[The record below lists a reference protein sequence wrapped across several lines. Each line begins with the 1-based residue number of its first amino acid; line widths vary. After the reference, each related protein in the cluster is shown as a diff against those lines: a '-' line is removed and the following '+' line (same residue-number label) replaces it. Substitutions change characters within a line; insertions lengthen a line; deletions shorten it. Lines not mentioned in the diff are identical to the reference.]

1 MKQAKTSS
9 RLLALLLSL
18 TLVIGMLPTTVFA
31 ETAWGGTGV
40 AEVKELGGDLYAEG
54 NNLVVKNGSDGDLTQ
69 IYYANTNGVT
79 VGNPINLS
87 EISSDITGDT
97 TGGFDLKNVSLSAT
111 HNGTFNNDTGA
122 FANHDVVIWMEGGTL
137 ADISAGNINAQCKSF
152 TVHMSGGTLTSVV
165 TAFNSA
171 IAAHTIYI
179 SGGRIE
185 KNQAAQ
191 HPLYL
196 SGSPSIGGE
205 DFGITVKDGET
216 FYLNGAL
223 SGASVYVVPKAD
235 FIDGTVIA
243 EGSGG
248 YQITENDI
256 SQLHLTGDYAQ
267 GKELYLEND
276 AVKIRT
282 SQPAVNQEPYEI
294 STPEQLMK
302 FAALVNGENNGAN
315 AVLTA
320 DIDMSSQSWS
330 GIASNQ
336 DYTGVF
342 DGQGHTIFNLTG
354 TEGLFANNSGTV
366 KNVRLENVSITRE
379 GGNLGAVVGVNT
391 GTVFN
396 CVSSGS
402 ITGNGSNAYS
412 IGGIIG
418 HNNGGTLSGSAS
430 SCTVDGRT
438 AGGLVGSNW
447 QDDGNYG
454 IITACI
460 YTGDAGKPVEG
471 DHNYSN
477 STNVYYKDE
486 NGVWK
491 SYPGNGEADETTLLQ
506 EVNAYIT
513 ENGGTFILSGDGT
526 TYPTSAVS
534 YLDHTENGFVTK
546 YAETY
551 TEINS
556 ENLPTTWNDG
566 WYVVDD
572 DVTID
577 SRVTV
582 NGDVNLILTDGQT
595 LTCSQGINVPHSS
608 SLTIYAQAEGSG
620 ALTAVTSSNAAIGS
634 NDWGTWGDI
643 TICGGHITAT
653 SEGQA
658 GIGGGYHSD
667 AHGNV
672 SIYGGVIET
681 SGIHGGTPHYGAS
694 DMGNILIQG
703 ATVTSNRQIG
713 AGLSLS
719 GSTSGISSCGSI
731 TIRDSIVQTQ
741 SFLGSS
747 SSSWYTGTCGD
758 ITVSNSTVLVQ
769 GAIGG
774 TDSTLHLNGNTCIV
788 AERSVLTMPE
798 SLSGV
803 LVFGTSGTAYSDTQ
817 ISDIVDLSGIS
828 LTVQPG
834 TTLTL
839 PNDAILRSLTVET
852 GAQVQA
858 ASDLTVNNAT
868 VSGAITVPGTLHNNG
883 TLTVNQDGVISCGSF
898 SNSGTMTT
906 QGQVT
911 ARTSFHNAGAVNN
924 SSTGVLNTS
933 GGINDGVMENTG
945 TWVNQGPITG
955 SGVVVSNTEISGA
968 GDQQIAPDAI
978 SYLNEDGEVAYIGA
992 NDIIYP
998 LTSQVKTWAKFD
1010 GATTWYVVT
1019 KDTQIDGGVKVTDDV
1034 NLLLMDGATLT
1045 VNGANYNGG
1054 INAANHILNI
1064 YAQSNGSGMGKL
1076 TANGG
1081 HYNWMAI
1088 GGENATVNIHGGFID
1103 VSETNSQY
1111 AGIGAGIYRNS
1122 GEITVSGG
1130 LVKTQSIGRGNTV
1143 GNQTGGLY
1151 APEDSNAI
1159 VYTNQTNIGNAA
1171 ATFHGILFLQKTGT
1185 VYGNQ
1190 ELAMDLTIEDR
1201 EVLTVPAGTTW
1212 TIPSGVTLTVKGE
1225 LIVEG
1230 TLDILGTVVHE
1241 GTIEN
1246 PGAIRVK
1253 HGGDYT
1259 GEEPTPNSVTYQ
1271 IDWDTDGDGTVDDTT
1286 YVAYGETPNHA
1297 NGSKEPTLDTAYTF
1311 TGWDSAVVA
1320 VTGTA
1325 TYTAQFSSSVR
1336 TYTVTVPSDPGYSVA
1351 YTGNTTLEYGS
1362 TFTFTVDIA
1371 HGYYK
1376 TSSFAVKANGS
1387 SLTPDTDGNY
1397 TVRVLE
1403 DTRITIEGVAQ
1414 EAALAAPAVDTHGYN
1429 SEWTANDVTLTLSAS
1444 ADSGIAYYEYSKN
1457 GGESWTKLT
1466 GESLTISESN
1476 LATDYIFR
1484 AVSNAGNTSA
1494 GSESVTVKIDKNAPS
1509 VNLTGNTGDYLQE
1522 DSIRIN
1528 LTVGLSGISKVELK
1542 KVNGAWETLSPSDDS
1557 PNTYFYTVTENGTYT
1572 FRITSRSGLTATAS
1586 ITYDKIDSVKPVVS
1600 IDSGNYTADTWTN
1613 QDVTLSV
1620 SNTAANSGT
1629 TTFQYKVDDGDWQ
1642 TYTDSIT
1649 ISEETAGTT
1658 YTFKAISASGVESDE
1673 TSITV
1678 KLDQTA
1684 PDGDIKIQ
1692 ENSVKK
1698 LLNQITFGLF
1708 FNQNVDVDITG
1719 TDALSGVAS
1728 IQFYRSDDILTQE
1741 DVAAITDWIDYS
1753 SITET
1758 AADAEKFVYYAKI
1771 TDQAGNFTVIGS
1783 NGVTFDLTA
1792 PTISGITNGSTY
1804 YTTQNVTVADA
1815 NLATVTVN
1823 GVPEDEALTL
1833 AGNVAQ
1839 TYTIVATDK
1848 AGNKTEYTVTMKPIE
1863 SLGDPIQGITTDN
1876 VTSADQTDIQSV
1888 QQAVAGVDTEN
1899 ATQAEQD
1906 ALKAIADHCA
1916 TLLDK
1921 VTEVADEMDAL
1932 TQAVNA
1938 LPDGD
1943 TITSAHK
1950 DTVNDLMTR
1959 LDTLLD
1965 GSNLTEGEKD
1975 ALEAVKAIGESLL
1988 QQIEQSAQAG
1998 TTENTDKVEDITPGN
2013 VSLEDQDD
2021 LTAAKEDL
2029 ENALDNFGDNYTEE
2043 EKAALE
2049 DKLEQINQALESI
2062 QKVEAAQDA
2071 MEALPDHVEPD
2082 DTDAAAI
2089 LEAVKEQYDALTE
2102 HEKSLVDEAL
2112 KDKLDS
2118 LLAALVDYQII
2129 EGNNSQWTVG
2139 ENQPLTIT
2147 ANGAFAKFVGIQVDG
2162 VDVDAGNYTA
2172 VSGSTIIT
2180 LKPDYLS
2187 TLSVGKHTLTVRF
2200 TDGQADGQF
2209 EILAKPETS
2218 TPDTGDNNQVTLWIT
2233 VMFVA
2238 VCGLTG
2244 TMVYTSKKKHSK

>member
-18 TLVIGMLPTTVFA
+18 TVVIGMLPTTVFA

-40 AEVKELGGDLYAEG
+40 AEVQKDPSPTADPGLCAMG
-54 NNLVVKNGSDGDLTQ
+54 NNLVVQDGSNGGLTQ
-69 IYYANTNGVT
+69 VYYADAS
-79 VGNPINLS
+79 GNIVDAPIDLS
-87 EISSDITGDT
+87 TMGLGITGDSA
-97 TGGFDLKNVSLSAT
+97 GGFDLKDIRLWAT
-111 HNGTFNNDTGA
+111 YTGRYNSDANA
-122 FANHDVVIWMEGGTL
+122 FANLDVAIWMQGGTL
-137 ADISAGNINAQCKSF
+137 SEIMTGNGSTAVCRSI
-152 TVHMSGGTLTSVV
+152 TVYMSGGTFTGENS
-165 TAFNSA
+165 TFNSA
-171 IAAHTIYI
+171 ITANATYV

-185 KNQAAQ
+185 KNLSAQ
-191 HPLYL
+191 FPRYL

-205 DFGITVKDGET
+205 GCGITVGANEK

-223 SGASVYVVPKAD
+223 NGANVYVVPKAD
-235 FIDGTVIA
+235 FADGTVMA
-243 EGSGG
+243 EGSG

-282 SQPAVNQEPYEI
+282 SQPAVEQEPYEI
-294 STPEQLMK
+294 STPEQLME
-302 FAALVNGENNGAN
+302 FAALVNGGNNGAN

-320 DIDMSSQSWS
+320 DVDMSGQSWT

-342 DGQGHTIFNLTG
+342 DGQGHTISNLTG
-354 TEGLFANNSGTV
+354 TEGLFAKNSGTV
-366 KNVRLENVSITRE
+366 KNVQLENVSITRV

-396 CVSSGS
+396 CFSSGS
-402 ITGNGSNAYS
+402 ITGTGTNAWS
-412 IGGIIG
+412 IGGLVG
-418 HNNGGTLSGSAS
+418 HNNGGILSGSAS
-430 SCTVDGRT
+430 SCTVSGKT
-438 AGGLVGSNW
+438 TGGLVGSNW
-447 QDDGNYG
+447 HDGGSGYG
-454 IITACI
+454 TITACI
-460 YTGDAGKPVEG
+460 YTGTAAKPVEG
-471 DHNYSN
+471 DNHYSN
-477 STNVYYKDE
+477 STNVYYKDK
-486 NGVWK
+486 NGNWK
-491 SYPGNGEADETTLLQ
+491 SYSGNTAADEHTMIQ
-506 EVNAYIT
+506 IVNDYIS
-513 ENGGTFILSGDGT
+513 EHGGAFFVNGDGT
-526 TYPTSAVS
+526 TYPVGAVP
-534 YLDHTENGFVTK
+534 YLEYTENGFVTE
-546 YAETY
+546 YAQTY
-551 TEINS
+551 TVIDS
-556 ENLPTTWNDG
+556 ENALTEWTSG
-566 WYVVDD
+566 WYVVDGS
-572 DVTID
+572 VTID

-582 NGDVNLILTDGQT
+582 TGDVKLILKDGAS
-595 LTCSQGINVPHSS
+595 LTVNGGFLVRTNDIFTVYAQSQGTGVLNAI
-608 SLTIYAQAEGSG
+608 
-620 ALTAVTSSNAAIGS
+620 SSNG
-634 NDWGTWGDI
+634 
-643 TICGGHITAT
+643 
-653 SEGQA
+653 A
-658 GIGGGYHSD
+658 GIGGG
-667 AHGNV
+667 G
-672 SIYGGVIET
+672 
-681 SGIHGGTPHYGAS
+681 
-694 DMGNILIQG
+694 QG
-703 ATVTSNRQIG
+703 SPG
-713 AGLSLS
+713 DD
-719 GSTSGISSCGSI
+719 CG
-731 TIRDSIVQTQ
+731 
-741 SFLGSS
+741 
-747 SSSWYTGTCGD
+747 
-758 ITVSNSTVLVQ
+758 
-769 GAIGG
+769 
-774 TDSTLHLNGNTCIV
+774 
-788 AERSVLTMPE
+788 
-798 SLSGV
+798 
-803 LVFGTSGTAYSDTQ
+803 
-817 ISDIVDLSGIS
+817 
-828 LTVQPG
+828 
-834 TTLTL
+834 
-839 PNDAILRSLTVET
+839 
-852 GAQVQA
+852 
-858 ASDLTVNNAT
+858 
-868 VSGAITVPGTLHNNG
+868 
-883 TLTVNQDGVISCGSF
+883 
-898 SNSGTMTT
+898 
-906 QGQVT
+906 
-911 ARTSFHNAGAVNN
+911 
-924 SSTGVLNTS
+924 
-933 GGINDGVMENTG
+933 
-945 TWVNQGPITG
+945 
-955 SGVVVSNTEISGA
+955 
-968 GDQQIAPDAI
+968 
-978 SYLNEDGEVAYIGA
+978 
-992 NDIIYP
+992 
-998 LTSQVKTWAKFD
+998 
-1010 GATTWYVVT
+1010 
-1019 KDTQIDGGVKVTDDV
+1019 
-1034 NLLLMDGATLT
+1034 
-1045 VNGANYNGG
+1045 
-1054 INAANHILNI
+1054 
-1064 YAQSNGSGMGKL
+1064 
-1076 TANGG
+1076 
-1081 HYNWMAI
+1081 
-1088 GGENATVNIHGGFID
+1088 TVNIHGGIITAMC
-1103 VSETNSQY
+1103 SYNG
-1111 AGIGAGIYRNS
+1111 AGIGDGLWGDAM
-1122 GEITVSGG
+1122 GEIT
-1130 LVKTQSIGRGNTV
+1130 I
-1143 GNQTGGLY
+1143 TGGVVTASGTSQEGISGILSTG
-1151 APEDSNAI
+1151 AN
-1159 VYTNQTNIGNAA
+1159 GNAVIYTDSIA
-1171 ATFHGILFLQKTGT
+1171 PGNSDSWNCILFRSDGKAGT
-1185 VYGNQ
+1185 VYGN
-1190 ELAMDLTIEDR
+1190 
-1201 EVLTVPAGTTW
+1201 
-1212 TIPSGVTLTVKGE
+1212 VTLT
-1225 LIVEG
+1225 G
-1230 TLDILGTVVHE
+1230 TLTIPEGGTLTIPAGATLQNSDNITNN
-1241 GTIEN
+1241 GTIKVN
-1246 PGAIRVK
+1246 MGGTYSGAHPSGNEVM
-1253 HGGDYT
+1253 
-1259 GEEPTPNSVTYQ
+1259 YQ

-1286 YVAYGETPNHA
+1286 YVAYGETPSHA
-1297 NGSKEPTLDTAYTF
+1297 DGSQTGDAQYSYSF
-1311 TGWDSAVVA
+1311 TGWTPTLTA

-1325 TYTAQFSSSVR
+1325 TYTAQFTQSVNS
-1336 TYTVTVPSDPGYSVA
+1336 YEVTVPTDPGYTVE
-1351 YTGNTTLEYGS
+1351 YTDNTTLEYGS

-1397 TVRVLE
+1397 TVQVLE
-1403 DTRITIEGVAQ
+1403 DTQITIEGVAQ
-1414 EAALAAPAVDTHGYN
+1414 ETALAAPAVGTHGYN
-1429 SEWTANDVTLTLSAS
+1429 SEWTANDVTLTPSAT

-1466 GESLTISESN
+1466 GESLTISESS

-1494 GSESVTVKIDKNAPS
+1494 ESESVTVKIDKNAPS

-1522 DSIRIN
+1522 DSIRIS

-1572 FRITSRSGLTATAS
+1572 FRAVSGAGIVGQEAS
-1586 ITYDKIDSVKPVVS
+1586 ITYDKIDSVQPVVA

-1620 SNTAANSGT
+1620 SNTAANLGT
-1629 TTFQYKVDDGDWQ
+1629 TTFQYKVDDSEWQ
-1642 TYTDSIT
+1642 IYTDVIT
-1649 ISEETAGTT
+1649 VSEETEGRR

-1678 KLDQTA
+1678 KLDKTA

-1692 ENSVKK
+1692 ENSVKT

-1719 TDALSGVAS
+1719 TDALSGVAT
-1728 IQFYRSDDILTQE
+1728 IQFYRSDEILTQE
-1741 DVAAITDWIDYS
+1741 DVAAITDWSDYS

-1833 AGNVAQ
+1833 AGNVEQ
-1839 TYTIVATDK
+1839 TYTIVATDQ

-1916 TLLDK
+1916 ALLDK

-1975 ALEAVKAIGESLL
+1975 ALEAVKDIVESLL

-1998 TTENTDKVEDITPGN
+1998 TTENTDKVEDITSGN

-2062 QKVEAAQDA
+2062 QKVAAAQDA

-2118 LLAALVDYQII
+2118 LLAALVDYQITA
-2129 EGNNSQWTVG
+2129 GNNSQWTVG
-2139 ENQPLTIT
+2139 EDRPITIT

-2162 VDVDAGNYTA
+2162 VNVDAGNYTA

-2238 VCGLTG
+2238 ACGLTG
-2244 TMVYTSKKKHSK
+2244 TMVYTRKKKHSK

>member
-40 AEVKELGGDLYAEG
+40 AVVQKDPSPTADPGLCAMG
-54 NNLVVKNGSDGDLTQ
+54 NNLVLQDGSNGGLTQ
-69 IYYANTNGVT
+69 VYYADASGNI
-79 VGNPINLS
+79 VGTPIDLS
-87 EISSDITGDT
+87 TMGLGITGDSA
-97 TGGFDLKNVSLSAT
+97 GGFDLKDIRLWAT
-111 HNGTFNNDTGA
+111 YTGRYNSDANA
-122 FANHDVVIWMEGGTL
+122 FADLDVVIRIEGGTFSN
-137 ADISAGNINAQCKSF
+137 IITGNVNAQANSI
-152 TVHMSGGTLTSVV
+152 TVYMSGGTLTGENI
-165 TAFNSA
+165 TFNSA
-171 IAAHTIYI
+171 IVAHTIYV
-179 SGGRIE
+179 SGGKIE
-185 KNQAAQ
+185 QNLTAQ
-191 HPLYL
+191 EPCYL

-205 DFGITVKDGET
+205 GCGITVGENEK

-223 SGASVYVVPKAD
+223 NGANVYVVPKAD
-235 FIDGTVIA
+235 FADGTVMA
-243 EGSGG
+243 EGSG

-282 SQPAVNQEPYEI
+282 SQPAVEQEPYKI
-294 STPEQLMK
+294 STPEQLME
-302 FAALVNGENNGAN
+302 FAALVNGGNNGAN

-342 DGQGHTIFNLTG
+342 DGQGHTISNLTG
-354 TEGLFANNSGTV
+354 TEGLFAKNSGTV

-396 CVSSGS
+396 CFSSGS
-402 ITGNGSNAYS
+402 ITGTGTNAWS
-412 IGGIIG
+412 IGGLVG
-418 HNNGGTLSGSAS
+418 HNNGGILSGSAS
-430 SCTVDGRT
+430 SCTVSGKT
-438 AGGLVGSNW
+438 TGGLVGSNW
-447 QDDGNYG
+447 HDGNHSHG
-454 IITACI
+454 AITACI
-460 YTGDAGKPVEG
+460 YTGIAANPVEG
-471 DHNYSN
+471 DNHYSN
-477 STNVYYKDE
+477 STNVYYKDK
-486 NGVWK
+486 NGNWK
-491 SYPGNGEADETTLLQ
+491 SYPSNTAADEHTMIQ
-506 EVNAYIT
+506 IVNDYIS
-513 ENGGTFILSGDGT
+513 ENGGAFFVNGDGT
-526 TYPTSAVS
+526 TYPVGAVP
-534 YLDHTENGFVTK
+534 YLEYTENGFVTE
-546 YAETY
+546 YAQTY
-551 TEINS
+551 TVIDSKNA
-556 ENLPTTWNDG
+556 PTKWTNG
-566 WYVVDD
+566 WYVVEGT
-572 DVTID
+572 VAID

-582 NGDVNLILTDGQT
+582 TGDVKLILKNGAN
-595 LTCSQGINVPHSS
+595 LTVNGGIDVSGTSNSFTV
-608 SLTIYAQAEGSG
+608 YAQSADESKMGG
-620 ALTAVTSSNAAIGS
+620 LTATAADETGNAGIGSSGRQTAGAITIHGGRVTATGGSRSEQEESVIPGEYEEIVYTGAGIGGGEKSACSTITINGGDVTASTKGGGWSNECNSAAIGNGGQNRLDMWYDETPVGTIVINGGS
-634 NDWGTWGDI
+634 VNATGVWWGAGIGGGDEMPIASI
-643 TICGGHITAT
+643 TINGGIVRAESDSSAGIGNGGAGDGGTITITGGTINAVSESACGIGGGYISDIEKVVITGGDITAT
-653 SEGQA
+653 SERGA
-658 GIGGGYHSD
+658 GIGSCAFQTTAQVTISGGMVTATSN
-667 AHGNV
+667 HGD
-672 SIYGGVIET
+672 
-681 SGIHGGTPHYGAS
+681 GIG
-694 DMGNILIQG
+694 MGNIF
-703 ATVTSNRQIG
+703 
-713 AGLSLS
+713 
-719 GSTSGISSCGSI
+719 
-731 TIRDSIVQTQ
+731 RDDLVDFS
-741 SFLGSS
+741 
-747 SSSWYTGTCGD
+747 TGTDGHAVIFASSIAD
-758 ITVSNSTVLVQ
+758 QTGKDSWSSLIFQ
-769 GAIGG
+769 GN
-774 TDSTLHLNGNTCIV
+774 NGKV
-788 AERSVLTMPE
+788 Y
-798 SLSGV
+798 
-803 LVFGTSGTAYSDTQ
+803 GTSYT
-817 ISDIVDLSGIS
+817 VDEA
-828 LTVQPG
+828 LTIPADKI
-834 TTLTL
+834 LTIEHG
-839 PNDAILRSLTVET
+839 D
-852 GAQVQA
+852 
-858 ASDLTVNNAT
+858 
-868 VSGAITVPGTLHNNG
+868 
-883 TLTVNQDGVISCGSF
+883 TLTV
-898 SNSGTMTT
+898 T
-906 QGQVT
+906 
-911 ARTSFHNAGAVNN
+911 
-924 SSTGVLNTS
+924 
-933 GGINDGVMENTG
+933 
-945 TWVNQGPITG
+945 
-955 SGVVVSNTEISGA
+955 
-968 GDQQIAPDAI
+968 
-978 SYLNEDGEVAYIGA
+978 
-992 NDIIYP
+992 
-998 LTSQVKTWAKFD
+998 
-1010 GATTWYVVT
+1010 
-1019 KDTQIDGGVKVTDDV
+1019 
-1034 NLLLMDGATLT
+1034 
-1045 VNGANYNGG
+1045 
-1054 INAANHILNI
+1054 
-1064 YAQSNGSGMGKL
+1064 
-1076 TANGG
+1076 
-1081 HYNWMAI
+1081 
-1088 GGENATVNIHGGFID
+1088 
-1103 VSETNSQY
+1103 
-1111 AGIGAGIYRNS
+1111 
-1122 GEITVSGG
+1122 
-1130 LVKTQSIGRGNTV
+1130 
-1143 GNQTGGLY
+1143 
-1151 APEDSNAI
+1151 
-1159 VYTNQTNIGNAA
+1159 
-1171 ATFHGILFLQKTGT
+1171 
-1185 VYGNQ
+1185 
-1190 ELAMDLTIEDR
+1190 
-1201 EVLTVPAGTTW
+1201 
-1212 TIPSGVTLTVKGE
+1212 SGVTLT
-1225 LIVEG
+1225 
-1230 TLDILGTVVHE
+1230 
-1241 GTIEN
+1241 N
-1246 PGAIRVK
+1246 NGAIHVN
-1253 HGGDYT
+1253 HGGTYS
-1259 GEEPTPNSVTYQ
+1259 GAHPSGNEVMYQ

-1286 YVAYGETPNHA
+1286 YVAYGETPSHA
-1297 NGSKEPTLDTAYTF
+1297 DGSQTGDAQYSYSF
-1311 TGWDSAVVA
+1311 TGWTPTLTA

-1325 TYTAQFSSSVR
+1325 TYTAQFTQSVNS
-1336 TYTVTVPSDPGYSVA
+1336 YEVTVPSDPGYSVA

-1397 TVRVLE
+1397 TVQVLE
-1403 DTRITIEGVAQ
+1403 DTQITIEGVAQ

-1429 SEWTANDVTLTLSAS
+1429 SQWTANDVTLTPSAT

-1466 GESLTISESN
+1466 GESLTISESS
-1476 LATDYIFR
+1476 LATNYIFR
-1484 AVSNAGNTSA
+1484 AVSNAGNSSQA
-1494 GSESVTVKIDKNAPS
+1494 SSPVTVKIDKDSLS
-1509 VNLTGNTGDYLQE
+1509 VTLTGNTQDYLQT
-1522 DSIRIN
+1522 DTLKILVNI
-1528 LTVGLSGISKVELK
+1528 GLSGYSRLEVKTGNGSWTAVEL
-1542 KVNGAWETLSPSDDS
+1542 PSEFTNPMD
-1557 PNTYFYTVTENGTYT
+1557 YTITENGTYT
-1572 FRITSRSGLTATAS
+1572 FRAVSGAGIVGQEAS
-1586 ITYDKIDSVKPVVS
+1586 ITYDKIDSVQPVVA

-1620 SNTAANSGT
+1620 SNTAANLGT
-1629 TTFQYKVDDGDWQ
+1629 TTFQYKVDDGEWQ
-1642 TYTDSIT
+1642 IYTDVIT
-1649 ISEETAGTT
+1649 VSEETEGRR

-1678 KLDQTA
+1678 KLDKTA

-1692 ENSVKK
+1692 ENSVKT

-1719 TDALSGVAS
+1719 TDALSGVAT
-1728 IQFYRSDDILTQE
+1728 IQFYRSDEILTQE
-1741 DVAAITDWIDYS
+1741 DVAAITDWSDYS

-1823 GVPEDEALTL
+1823 GVAEDETLTL
-1833 AGNVAQ
+1833 AGNVEQ
-1839 TYTIVATDK
+1839 TYTIVATDT

-1863 SLGDPIQGITTDN
+1863 SLGNPIQGITTDN
-1876 VTSADQTDIQSV
+1876 VTSADQADIQSV

-1916 TLLDK
+1916 ALLDK

-1998 TTENTDKVEDITPGN
+1998 TTENTDKVEDITSGN

-2118 LLAALVDYQII
+2118 LLAALVDYQITA
-2129 EGNNSQWTVG
+2129 GNNSQWTVG
-2139 ENQPLTIT
+2139 ENRPITIT

>member
-40 AEVKELGGDLYAEG
+40 AEVKELDGDLYAEG
-54 NNLVVKNGSDGDLTQ
+54 NNLVLKDGNDGNHTQVCYTNANGE
-69 IYYANTNGVT
+69 T
-79 VGNPINLS
+79 VGGAIDLS
-87 EISSDITGDT
+87 TISSEITGDT
-97 TGGFDLKNVSLSAT
+97 TNGFDLKNVSLSAT

-205 DFGITVKDGET
+205 GCGITVGANEK

-223 SGASVYVVPKAD
+223 SGADVYVVPKAD
-235 FIDGTVIA
+235 FADGTVMA
-243 EGSGG
+243 EGSD
-248 YQITENDI
+248 YSITEDDI

-282 SQPAVNQEPYEI
+282 SQPAVEQEPYEI

-302 FAALVNGENNGAN
+302 FAALVNGGNNGAN

-320 DIDMSSQSWS
+320 DIDMSGQSWT

-342 DGQGHTIFNLTG
+342 DGQGHTISNLTG
-354 TEGLFANNSGTV
+354 TEGLFAKNSGTV

-396 CVSSGS
+396 CFSSGS
-402 ITGNGSNAYS
+402 ITGTGTNAYS
-412 IGGIIG
+412 IGGLVG
-418 HNNGGTLSGSAS
+418 HNNGGILSGSAS
-430 SCTVDGRT
+430 SCTVFGKT
-438 AGGLVGSNW
+438 TGGLVGSNW
-447 QDDGNYG
+447 HSGNHSYG
-454 IITACI
+454 AITACI
-460 YTGDAGKPVEG
+460 YTGIAANPVEG
-471 DHNYSN
+471 DRNYSN
-477 STNVYYKDE
+477 STNVYYKDK
-486 NGVWK
+486 NGNWK
-491 SYPGNGEADETTLLQ
+491 SYSGNTAADEHTMIQ
-506 EVNAYIT
+506 IVNDYIS
-513 ENGGTFILSGDGT
+513 ENEGAFFVNGDGT
-526 TYPTSAVS
+526 TYPIDAVP
-534 YLDHTENGFVTK
+534 YLEYTENGFVTE
-546 YAETY
+546 YAQTY
-551 TEINS
+551 TVIDSKNA
-556 ENLPTTWNDG
+556 PTKWTSG
-566 WYVVDD
+566 WYVVDGS
-572 DVTID
+572 VTIG

-582 NGDVNLILTDGQT
+582 TGDVKLILKDGAS
-595 LTCSQGINVPHSS
+595 LTVNGGFLVRTNDIFTVYAQSQGTGVLNAI
-608 SLTIYAQAEGSG
+608 
-620 ALTAVTSSNAAIGS
+620 SSNG
-634 NDWGTWGDI
+634 
-643 TICGGHITAT
+643 
-653 SEGQA
+653 A
-658 GIGGGYHSD
+658 GIGGG
-667 AHGNV
+667 G
-672 SIYGGVIET
+672 
-681 SGIHGGTPHYGAS
+681 
-694 DMGNILIQG
+694 QG
-703 ATVTSNRQIG
+703 SPG
-713 AGLSLS
+713 DD
-719 GSTSGISSCGSI
+719 CG
-731 TIRDSIVQTQ
+731 
-741 SFLGSS
+741 
-747 SSSWYTGTCGD
+747 
-758 ITVSNSTVLVQ
+758 
-769 GAIGG
+769 
-774 TDSTLHLNGNTCIV
+774 
-788 AERSVLTMPE
+788 
-798 SLSGV
+798 
-803 LVFGTSGTAYSDTQ
+803 
-817 ISDIVDLSGIS
+817 
-828 LTVQPG
+828 
-834 TTLTL
+834 
-839 PNDAILRSLTVET
+839 
-852 GAQVQA
+852 
-858 ASDLTVNNAT
+858 
-868 VSGAITVPGTLHNNG
+868 
-883 TLTVNQDGVISCGSF
+883 
-898 SNSGTMTT
+898 
-906 QGQVT
+906 
-911 ARTSFHNAGAVNN
+911 
-924 SSTGVLNTS
+924 
-933 GGINDGVMENTG
+933 
-945 TWVNQGPITG
+945 
-955 SGVVVSNTEISGA
+955 
-968 GDQQIAPDAI
+968 
-978 SYLNEDGEVAYIGA
+978 
-992 NDIIYP
+992 
-998 LTSQVKTWAKFD
+998 
-1010 GATTWYVVT
+1010 
-1019 KDTQIDGGVKVTDDV
+1019 
-1034 NLLLMDGATLT
+1034 
-1045 VNGANYNGG
+1045 
-1054 INAANHILNI
+1054 
-1064 YAQSNGSGMGKL
+1064 
-1076 TANGG
+1076 
-1081 HYNWMAI
+1081 
-1088 GGENATVNIHGGFID
+1088 TVNIHGGIITAMC
-1103 VSETNSQY
+1103 SYNG
-1111 AGIGAGIYRNS
+1111 AGIGDGLWGDAM
-1122 GEITVSGG
+1122 GEIT
-1130 LVKTQSIGRGNTV
+1130 I
-1143 GNQTGGLY
+1143 TGGVVTASGTSQEGISGILSTG
-1151 APEDSNAI
+1151 AN
-1159 VYTNQTNIGNAA
+1159 GNAVIYTDSIA
-1171 ATFHGILFLQKTGT
+1171 PGNSDSWNCILFRSDGKAGT
-1185 VYGNQ
+1185 VYGN
-1190 ELAMDLTIEDR
+1190 
-1201 EVLTVPAGTTW
+1201 
-1212 TIPSGVTLTVKGE
+1212 VTLT
-1225 LIVEG
+1225 G
-1230 TLDILGTVVHE
+1230 TLTIPEGGTLTIPAGATLQNSGNITNN
-1241 GTIEN
+1241 GTIKVN
-1246 PGAIRVK
+1246 MGGTYSGAHPSGNEVM
-1253 HGGDYT
+1253 
-1259 GEEPTPNSVTYQ
+1259 YQ

-1286 YVAYGETPNHA
+1286 YVAYGETPSHA
-1297 NGSKEPTLDTAYTF
+1297 DGSQTGDAQYSYSF
-1311 TGWDSAVVA
+1311 TGWTPTLTA

-1325 TYTAQFSSSVR
+1325 TYTAQFTQSVNS
-1336 TYTVTVPSDPGYSVA
+1336 YEVTVPSDPGYSVA

-1397 TVRVLE
+1397 TVQVLE
-1403 DTRITIEGVAQ
+1403 DTQITIEGVAQ
-1414 EAALAAPAVDTHGYN
+1414 ETALAAPAVDTHGYN
-1429 SEWTANDVTLTLSAS
+1429 SQWTADDVTLTPSAT

-1466 GESLTISESN
+1466 GESLTISESS
-1476 LATDYIFR
+1476 LATNYIFR

-1494 GSESVTVKIDKNAPS
+1494 ESESVTVKIDKNAPS

-1522 DSIRIN
+1522 DSIRIS
-1528 LTVGLSGISKVELK
+1528 LTVGLSGISQVELK
-1542 KVNGAWETLSPSDDS
+1542 KDNGAWETLSPSDDS

-1586 ITYDKIDSVKPVVS
+1586 ITYDKIDSVKPVVA

-1620 SNTAANSGT
+1620 SNTAANLGT
-1629 TTFQYKVDDGDWQ
+1629 TTFQYKVDDSEWQ
-1642 TYTDSIT
+1642 IYTDVIT
-1649 ISEETAGTT
+1649 VSEETEGRR

-1678 KLDQTA
+1678 KLDKTA

-1692 ENSVKK
+1692 ENSVKT

-1719 TDALSGVAS
+1719 TDALSGVAT
-1728 IQFYRSDDILTQE
+1728 IQFYRSDEILTQE
-1741 DVAAITDWIDYS
+1741 DVAAITDWSDYS
-1753 SITET
+1753 PITET

-1833 AGNVAQ
+1833 AGNVEQ
-1839 TYTIVATDK
+1839 TYTIVATDQ

-1876 VTSADQTDIQSV
+1876 VTSADQADIQAV

-1998 TTENTDKVEDITPGN
+1998 TTENTDKVEDITSGN

-2118 LLAALVDYQII
+2118 LLAALVDYQITA
-2129 EGNNSQWTVG
+2129 GNNSQWTVG
-2139 ENQPLTIT
+2139 EDRPITIT

-2209 EILAKPETS
+2209 EILAKPEIS

-2233 VMFVA
+2233 VMFVT

>member
-1 MKQAKTSS
+1 MKQAKMSS

-40 AEVKELGGDLYAEG
+40 AEVQKDPSPTADPGLCAMG
-54 NNLVVKNGSDGDLTQ
+54 NNLVLQDGSNGGLTQ
-69 IYYANTNGVT
+69 VYYADASGNI
-79 VGNPINLS
+79 VGAPIDLS
-87 EISSDITGDT
+87 TMGLGITGDSA
-97 TGGFDLKNVSLSAT
+97 GGFDLKDIRLWAT
-111 HNGTFNNDTGA
+111 YTGRYNQDENA
-122 FANHDVVIWMEGGTL
+122 FANLEVVIWMQGGTFSN
-137 ADISAGNINAQCKSF
+137 IITGNVNAQANSI
-152 TVHMSGGTLTSVV
+152 TVYMSGGTLTGENI
-165 TAFNSA
+165 TFNSA
-171 IAAHTIYI
+171 IVAHTIYV
-179 SGGRIE
+179 SGGKIE
-185 KNQAAQ
+185 QNLTAQ
-191 HPLYL
+191 EPCYL

-205 DFGITVKDGET
+205 GCGITVGANEK

-223 SGASVYVVPKAD
+223 NGANVYVVPKAD
-235 FIDGTVIA
+235 FADGTVMA
-243 EGSGG
+243 EGSG

-267 GKELYLEND
+267 GKELYLEDNQVKLRTAQS
-276 AVKIRT
+276 AVE
-282 SQPAVNQEPYEI
+282 QEPYEI
-294 STPEQLMK
+294 STPEQLME
-302 FAALVNGENNGAN
+302 FAALVNGGNNGAN

-342 DGQGHTIFNLTG
+342 DGQGHTISNLTG
-354 TEGLFANNSGTV
+354 TEGLFAKNSGTV
-366 KNVRLENVSITRE
+366 KNVQLENVSITRE

-396 CVSSGS
+396 CFSSGS
-402 ITGNGSNAYS
+402 ITGTGTNAYS
-412 IGGIIG
+412 IGGLVG
-418 HNNGGTLSGSAS
+418 HNNGGILSGSAS
-430 SCTVDGRT
+430 SCTVSGKT
-438 AGGLVGSNW
+438 TGGLVGSNW
-447 QDDGNYG
+447 HDGGSGYG
-454 IITACI
+454 TITACI
-460 YTGDAGKPVEG
+460 YTGTAANPVEG
-471 DHNYSN
+471 DRNYSN
-477 STNVYYKDE
+477 STKVYYKDK
-486 NGVWK
+486 NGNWK
-491 SYPGNGEADETTLLQ
+491 SYPSNTAADKNVLIQ
-506 EVNAYIT
+506 IVNDYIA
-513 ENGGTFILSGDGT
+513 ENGGAFFVNGDGT
-526 TYPTSAVS
+526 TYPIDAVP
-534 YLDHTENGFVTK
+534 YLEYTENGFVTE
-546 YAETY
+546 YAQTY
-551 TEINS
+551 TVIDS
-556 ENLPTTWNDG
+556 ENAPTEWTNG
-566 WYVVDD
+566 WYVVEGT
-572 DVTID
+572 VAID

-582 NGDVNLILTDGQT
+582 TGDVKLILKDGSNLTVNGGIDVSGTSNSFTVYAQSTEESKMGGLTATAADETGNAGIGSSGGQT
-595 LTCSQGINVPHSS
+595 
-608 SLTIYAQAEGSG
+608 AG
-620 ALTAVTSSNAAIGS
+620 A
-634 NDWGTWGDI
+634 I
-643 TICGGHITAT
+643 TIHGGKVTAAGGSR
-653 SEGQA
+653 SEQEPANPPADPFPIDKVYTGA
-658 GIGGGYHSD
+658 GIGGGEKS
-667 AHGNV
+667 ACSTITIN
-672 SIYGGVIET
+672 GGVITTNPGRGTDFREGN
-681 SGIHGGTPHYGAS
+681 SAAIGNGGQNSWDRDYDVTTVGTIVINGGS
-694 DMGNILIQG
+694 VN
-703 ATVTSNRQIG
+703 ATGVRWG
-713 AGLSLS
+713 AGI
-719 GSTSGISSCGSI
+719 GGGDDMPIASI
-731 TIRDSIVQTQ
+731 TINGGIVRAESDRSAGIGNGGAGDGGTITITGGTINAV
-741 SFLGSS
+741 SEFACGIGGG
-747 SSSWYTGTCGD
+747 YTSDIEKVVITGGD
-758 ITVSNSTVLVQ
+758 ITATSDRGAGIGSCAYQTTAQVTISGGMVTATSNTGDGIGMGATFRDDLVDFST
-769 GAIGG
+769 G
-774 TDSTLHLNGNTCIV
+774 TDGHAVIFASSIADQTGKDSWSSLIFQGNNGKV
-788 AERSVLTMPE
+788 Y
-798 SLSGV
+798 
-803 LVFGTSGTAYSDTQ
+803 GTSYT
-817 ISDIVDLSGIS
+817 VDEA
-828 LTVQPG
+828 LTIPADKI
-834 TTLTL
+834 LTIEHG
-839 PNDAILRSLTVET
+839 D
-852 GAQVQA
+852 
-858 ASDLTVNNAT
+858 
-868 VSGAITVPGTLHNNG
+868 
-883 TLTVNQDGVISCGSF
+883 TLTV
-898 SNSGTMTT
+898 T
-906 QGQVT
+906 
-911 ARTSFHNAGAVNN
+911 
-924 SSTGVLNTS
+924 
-933 GGINDGVMENTG
+933 
-945 TWVNQGPITG
+945 
-955 SGVVVSNTEISGA
+955 
-968 GDQQIAPDAI
+968 
-978 SYLNEDGEVAYIGA
+978 
-992 NDIIYP
+992 
-998 LTSQVKTWAKFD
+998 
-1010 GATTWYVVT
+1010 
-1019 KDTQIDGGVKVTDDV
+1019 
-1034 NLLLMDGATLT
+1034 
-1045 VNGANYNGG
+1045 
-1054 INAANHILNI
+1054 
-1064 YAQSNGSGMGKL
+1064 
-1076 TANGG
+1076 
-1081 HYNWMAI
+1081 
-1088 GGENATVNIHGGFID
+1088 
-1103 VSETNSQY
+1103 
-1111 AGIGAGIYRNS
+1111 
-1122 GEITVSGG
+1122 
-1130 LVKTQSIGRGNTV
+1130 
-1143 GNQTGGLY
+1143 
-1151 APEDSNAI
+1151 
-1159 VYTNQTNIGNAA
+1159 
-1171 ATFHGILFLQKTGT
+1171 
-1185 VYGNQ
+1185 
-1190 ELAMDLTIEDR
+1190 
-1201 EVLTVPAGTTW
+1201 
-1212 TIPSGVTLTVKGE
+1212 SGVTLT
-1225 LIVEG
+1225 
-1230 TLDILGTVVHE
+1230 
-1241 GTIEN
+1241 N
-1246 PGAIRVK
+1246 NGAIHVN
-1253 HGGDYT
+1253 HGGTYS
-1259 GEEPTPNSVTYQ
+1259 GAHPSGNEVMYQ

-1286 YVAYGETPNHA
+1286 YVACGEIPSHA
-1297 NGSKEPTLDTAYTF
+1297 DGSQTGDAQYSYSF
-1311 TGWDSAVVA
+1311 TGWTPTLTA

-1325 TYTAQFSSSVR
+1325 TYTAQFTQSVNS
-1336 TYTVTVPSDPGYSVA
+1336 YEVTVPSDPGYSVA

-1397 TVRVLE
+1397 TVQVLE
-1403 DTRITIEGVAQ
+1403 DTQITIEGVAQ

-1429 SEWTANDVTLTLSAS
+1429 SEWTANDVTLTPSAT

-1494 GSESVTVKIDKNAPS
+1494 ESESVTVKIDKNAPS

-1620 SNTAANSGT
+1620 SNTAANLGT
-1629 TTFQYKVDDGDWQ
+1629 TTFQYKVDDGEWQ
-1642 TYTDSIT
+1642 IYTDVIT
-1649 ISEETAGTT
+1649 VSEETEGTR

-1692 ENSVKK
+1692 ENSVKT

-1708 FNQNVDVDITG
+1708 LNQNVDVDITG
-1719 TDALSGVAS
+1719 TDALSGVAT

-1771 TDQAGNFTVIGS
+1771 TDQAGNATVIGS

-1833 AGNVAQ
+1833 AGNVEQ

-1848 AGNKTEYTVTMKPIE
+1848 AGNSTTLTVTMKPIE

-1998 TTENTDKVEDITPGN
+1998 TTENTDKVEDITSGN

-2129 EGNNSQWTVG
+2129 EGNNSRWTVG

-2147 ANGAFAKFVGIQVDG
+2147 ANGAFANFVGIQVDG

-2218 TPDTGDNNQVTLWIT
+2218 TPDTGDNNQVTIWIT

>member
-97 TGGFDLKNVSLSAT
+97 TGGFDLKNVGLSAT

-122 FANHDVVIWMEGGTL
+122 FANLDVVIWMEGGTL
-137 ADISAGNINAQCKSF
+137 ADIAAGNINAQCKSF

-205 DFGITVKDGET
+205 GCGITVGANEK

-223 SGASVYVVPKAD
+223 NGADVYVVPKAD
-235 FIDGTVIA
+235 FADGTVMA
-243 EGSGG
+243 EGSD
-248 YQITENDI
+248 YSITKDDI
-256 SQLHLTGDYAQ
+256 SQLHLIGDYAQ

-396 CVSSGS
+396 CFSSGS
-402 ITGNGSNAYS
+402 ITGTGTNAWS
-412 IGGIIG
+412 IGGLVG
-418 HNNGGTLSGSAS
+418 HNNGGILSGSAS
-430 SCTVDGRT
+430 SCTVSGVT
-438 AGGLVGSNW
+438 TGGLVGSNW
-447 QDDGNYG
+447 HSGSHNYG
-454 IITACI
+454 AITACI
-460 YTGDAGKPVEG
+460 YTGIAANPVEG
-471 DHNYSN
+471 DGHYSN

-566 WYVVDD
+566 WYVVGGI
-572 DVTID
+572 VEID

-582 NGDVNLILTDGQT
+582 TGDVKLILKGGADLTVNGGIDVSGTSNSFTVYAQSTDE
-595 LTCSQGINVPHSS
+595 SQMG
-608 SLTIYAQAEGSG
+608 SLTA
-620 ALTAVTSSNAAIGS
+620 TAADGTGNAGIGS
-634 NDWGTWGDI
+634 SGRQTAGAI
-643 TICGGHITAT
+643 TVNGGRVTAT
-653 SEGQA
+653 GGSRSEQKESVIPGEYEEIVYTGA
-658 GIGGGYHSD
+658 GIGGGEKSACSMITINGGIVTANPGQGSD
-667 AHGNV
+667 FAKKSNSAAIGN
-672 SIYGGVIET
+672 GGQNRMDMWYEVTTVGTIVIN
-681 SGIHGGTPHYGAS
+681 GGS
-694 DMGNILIQG
+694 VN
-703 ATVTSNRQIG
+703 ATGVWWG
-713 AGLSLS
+713 AGI
-719 GSTSGISSCGSI
+719 GGGDDMPIASI
-731 TIRDSIVQTQ
+731 TINGGIVRAESDDSAGIGNGGAGDGGTITI
-741 SFLGSS
+741 
-747 SSSWYTGTCGD
+747 TGGTINAVSESACGIGGGYVSDIEQVVITGGD
-758 ITVSNSTVLVQ
+758 ITATSDRGAGIGSCAYQTTAEVTISGGIVTATSNKGDGIGM
-769 GAIGG
+769 GAIFRNDLVDFSTG
-774 TDSTLHLNGNTCIV
+774 TDGHAVIFASSIADQTGKDSWSSLIFQGNNGKV
-788 AERSVLTMPE
+788 Y
-798 SLSGV
+798 
-803 LVFGTSGTAYSDTQ
+803 GTSYT
-817 ISDIVDLSGIS
+817 VDEA
-828 LTVQPG
+828 LTIPADKI
-834 TTLTL
+834 LTIEHG
-839 PNDAILRSLTVET
+839 D
-852 GAQVQA
+852 
-858 ASDLTVNNAT
+858 
-868 VSGAITVPGTLHNNG
+868 
-883 TLTVNQDGVISCGSF
+883 TLTV
-898 SNSGTMTT
+898 T
-906 QGQVT
+906 
-911 ARTSFHNAGAVNN
+911 
-924 SSTGVLNTS
+924 
-933 GGINDGVMENTG
+933 
-945 TWVNQGPITG
+945 
-955 SGVVVSNTEISGA
+955 
-968 GDQQIAPDAI
+968 
-978 SYLNEDGEVAYIGA
+978 
-992 NDIIYP
+992 
-998 LTSQVKTWAKFD
+998 
-1010 GATTWYVVT
+1010 
-1019 KDTQIDGGVKVTDDV
+1019 
-1034 NLLLMDGATLT
+1034 
-1045 VNGANYNGG
+1045 
-1054 INAANHILNI
+1054 
-1064 YAQSNGSGMGKL
+1064 
-1076 TANGG
+1076 
-1081 HYNWMAI
+1081 
-1088 GGENATVNIHGGFID
+1088 
-1103 VSETNSQY
+1103 
-1111 AGIGAGIYRNS
+1111 
-1122 GEITVSGG
+1122 
-1130 LVKTQSIGRGNTV
+1130 
-1143 GNQTGGLY
+1143 
-1151 APEDSNAI
+1151 
-1159 VYTNQTNIGNAA
+1159 
-1171 ATFHGILFLQKTGT
+1171 
-1185 VYGNQ
+1185 
-1190 ELAMDLTIEDR
+1190 
-1201 EVLTVPAGTTW
+1201 
-1212 TIPSGVTLTVKGE
+1212 SGVTLT
-1225 LIVEG
+1225 
-1230 TLDILGTVVHE
+1230 
-1241 GTIEN
+1241 N
-1246 PGAIRVK
+1246 NGAIHVD
-1253 HGGDYT
+1253 HGGTYS
-1259 GEEPTPNSVTYQ
+1259 GAHPSGNEVMYQ

-1286 YVAYGETPNHA
+1286 YVAYGKTPSHA
-1297 NGSKEPTLDTAYTF
+1297 DGSQTGDAQYSYSF
-1311 TGWDSAVVA
+1311 TGWTPTLTA

-1325 TYTAQFSSSVR
+1325 TYTAQFTQSVNS
-1336 TYTVTVPSDPGYSVA
+1336 YEVTVPSDPGYSVA

-1397 TVRVLE
+1397 TVQVLK
-1403 DTRITIEGVAQ
+1403 DTQITIEGVAQ

-1494 GSESVTVKIDKNAPS
+1494 ESESVTVKIDKDPVS
-1509 VNLTGNTGDYLQE
+1509 ITLTGNTQDYLQTDTLE
-1522 DSIRIN
+1522 ILVNI
-1528 LTVGLSGISKVELK
+1528 GLSGYSRLEIKNEDGTWTPIEPSGGFVNPVEY
-1542 KVNGAWETLSPSDDS
+1542 PI
-1557 PNTYFYTVTENGTYT
+1557 TENGTYT
-1572 FRITSRSGLTATAS
+1572 FRAISGAGVVGAEQS
-1586 ITYDKIDSVKPVVS
+1586 ITYTNIDSVKPVVA
-1600 IDSGNYTADTWTN
+1600 IDSGSYVSDTWSK
-1613 QDVTLSV
+1613 DHVTLSV

-1678 KLDQTA
+1678 KLDKTA

-1692 ENSVKK
+1692 ENSVKT

>member
-9 RLLALLLSL
+9 RLLAMLLSL

-40 AEVKELGGDLYAEG
+40 AEVQKDPSPTADPGLCAMG
-54 NNLVVKNGSDGDLTQ
+54 NNLVLQDGSNSGLTQ
-69 IYYANTNGVT
+69 VYYADASGNI
-79 VGNPINLS
+79 VGAPIDLS
-87 EISSDITGDT
+87 TMGLGITGDSA
-97 TGGFDLKNVSLSAT
+97 GGFDLKDIRLWAT
-111 HNGTFNNDTGA
+111 YTGRYNQDENA
-122 FANHDVVIWMEGGTL
+122 FANLEVVIWMQGGTFSN
-137 ADISAGNINAQCKSF
+137 IITGNVNAQANSI
-152 TVHMSGGTLTSVV
+152 TVYMSGGTLTGENI
-165 TAFNSA
+165 TFNSA
-171 IAAHTIYI
+171 IVAHTIYV
-179 SGGRIE
+179 SGGKIE
-185 KNQAAQ
+185 QNLTAQ
-191 HPLYL
+191 EPCYL

-205 DFGITVKDGET
+205 GCGITVGANEK

-223 SGASVYVVPKAD
+223 NGANVYVVPKAD
-235 FIDGTVIA
+235 FADGTVMA
-243 EGSGG
+243 EGSG

-282 SQPAVNQEPYEI
+282 SQPAVEQEPYEI
-294 STPEQLMK
+294 STPEQLME

-320 DIDMSSQSWS
+320 DIDMSSQSWR

-366 KNVRLENVSITRE
+366 KNVRLENVSITRK
-379 GGNLGAVVGVNT
+379 GGNLGAVAGVNT

-402 ITGNGSNAYS
+402 ITGTGTNAWS
-412 IGGIIG
+412 IGGLVG
-418 HNNGGTLSGSAS
+418 HNNGGILSGSAS
-430 SCTVDGRT
+430 SCTVFGKT
-438 AGGLVGSNW
+438 TGGLVGSNW
-447 QDDGNYG
+447 HSDNHSHGA
-454 IITACI
+454 ITACI
-460 YTGDAGKPVEG
+460 YTGIAANPVEG
-471 DHNYSN
+471 DRNYSN
-477 STNVYYKDE
+477 STNVYYKDK
-486 NGVWK
+486 NGNWK
-491 SYPGNGEADETTLLQ
+491 SYPSDAAADEHTMIQ
-506 EVNAYIT
+506 IVNGYIS
-513 ENGGTFILSGDGT
+513 ENGGAFFVNGDGT
-526 TYPTSAVS
+526 TYPVGAVS
-534 YLDHTENGFVTK
+534 YLEYTENGFVTE
-546 YAETY
+546 YAQTY
-551 TEINS
+551 TVIDS
-556 ENLPTTWNDG
+556 ENALTEWTNG
-566 WYVVDD
+566 WYVVEGT
-572 DVTID
+572 VAID

-582 NGDVNLILTDGQT
+582 TGDVKLILKNGAN
-595 LTCSQGINVPHSS
+595 LTVNGGIDVSGTSNSFTVYAQSADESQMG
-608 SLTIYAQAEGSG
+608 SLTA
-620 ALTAVTSSNAAIGS
+620 TAADETGNAGIGS
-634 NDWGTWGDI
+634 SGRQTAGAI
-643 TICGGHITAT
+643 TVNGGRVTAT
-653 SEGQA
+653 GGSRSEQEESVIPGEYVEIVYTGA
-658 GIGGGYHSD
+658 GIGGGEKSACSTITINGGDVTASTKGGGFWSD
-667 AHGNV
+667 KCNSAAIGN
-672 SIYGGVIET
+672 GGQNRLDWDYDVTTVGTIVIN
-681 SGIHGGTPHYGAS
+681 GGS
-694 DMGNILIQG
+694 VN
-703 ATVTSNRQIG
+703 ATGMWWG
-713 AGLSLS
+713 AGI
-719 GSTSGISSCGSI
+719 GGGDEMPIASI
-731 TIRDSIVQTQ
+731 TINGGIVRAESDRSAGIGNGGAGDGGTITI
-741 SFLGSS
+741 
-747 SSSWYTGTCGD
+747 TGGTVNAASEFACGIGGGYISDIEHVTITGGD
-758 ITVSNSTVLVQ
+758 ITATSDSGAGIGSCAYQTTAQVTISGGMVTATSNHGDGIGMGDIFRDHLVDFST
-769 GAIGG
+769 G
-774 TDSTLHLNGNTCIV
+774 TDGHAVIFASSIADQAGKDSWSSLIFQGNNGKV
-788 AERSVLTMPE
+788 Y
-798 SLSGV
+798 
-803 LVFGTSGTAYSDTQ
+803 GTSYT
-817 ISDIVDLSGIS
+817 VDEA
-828 LTVQPG
+828 LTIPADKI
-834 TTLTL
+834 LTIEHG
-839 PNDAILRSLTVET
+839 D
-852 GAQVQA
+852 
-858 ASDLTVNNAT
+858 
-868 VSGAITVPGTLHNNG
+868 
-883 TLTVNQDGVISCGSF
+883 TLTV
-898 SNSGTMTT
+898 T
-906 QGQVT
+906 
-911 ARTSFHNAGAVNN
+911 
-924 SSTGVLNTS
+924 
-933 GGINDGVMENTG
+933 
-945 TWVNQGPITG
+945 
-955 SGVVVSNTEISGA
+955 
-968 GDQQIAPDAI
+968 
-978 SYLNEDGEVAYIGA
+978 
-992 NDIIYP
+992 
-998 LTSQVKTWAKFD
+998 
-1010 GATTWYVVT
+1010 
-1019 KDTQIDGGVKVTDDV
+1019 
-1034 NLLLMDGATLT
+1034 
-1045 VNGANYNGG
+1045 
-1054 INAANHILNI
+1054 
-1064 YAQSNGSGMGKL
+1064 
-1076 TANGG
+1076 
-1081 HYNWMAI
+1081 
-1088 GGENATVNIHGGFID
+1088 
-1103 VSETNSQY
+1103 
-1111 AGIGAGIYRNS
+1111 
-1122 GEITVSGG
+1122 
-1130 LVKTQSIGRGNTV
+1130 
-1143 GNQTGGLY
+1143 
-1151 APEDSNAI
+1151 
-1159 VYTNQTNIGNAA
+1159 
-1171 ATFHGILFLQKTGT
+1171 
-1185 VYGNQ
+1185 
-1190 ELAMDLTIEDR
+1190 
-1201 EVLTVPAGTTW
+1201 
-1212 TIPSGVTLTVKGE
+1212 SGVTLT
-1225 LIVEG
+1225 
-1230 TLDILGTVVHE
+1230 
-1241 GTIEN
+1241 N
-1246 PGAIRVK
+1246 NGAIHVN
-1253 HGGDYT
+1253 HGGTYS
-1259 GEEPTPNSVTYQ
+1259 GAHPSGNEVMYQ

-1397 TVRVLE
+1397 TVQVLK
-1403 DTRITIEGVAQ
+1403 DTQITIEGVAQ

-1494 GSESVTVKIDKNAPS
+1494 ESESVTVKIDKDPVS
-1509 VNLTGNTGDYLQE
+1509 ITLTGNTQDYLQTDTLE
-1522 DSIRIN
+1522 ILVNI
-1528 LTVGLSGISKVELK
+1528 GLSGYSRLEIKNEDGTWTAIEPSGGFVNPVEY
-1542 KVNGAWETLSPSDDS
+1542 PI
-1557 PNTYFYTVTENGTYT
+1557 TENGTYT
-1572 FRITSRSGLTATAS
+1572 FRAISGAGVVGAEQS
-1586 ITYDKIDSVKPVVS
+1586 ITYTNIDSVKPVVA
-1600 IDSGNYTADTWTN
+1600 IDSGSYVSDTWSK
-1613 QDVTLSV
+1613 DHVTLSV

-1708 FNQNVDVDITG
+1708 FNENVDVDITG

>member
-1 MKQAKTSS
+1 MILPKTSS
-9 RLLALLLSL
+9 RSLALLLSL
-18 TLVIGMLPTTVFA
+18 ILMIGMLPTTVFA

-40 AEVKELGGDLYAEG
+40 AEVQKDPSPTADPGLCAMG
-54 NNLVVKNGSDGDLTQ
+54 NNLVLQDGSNGGLTQ
-69 IYYANTNGVT
+69 VYYADASGNIVGV
-79 VGNPINLS
+79 PIDLS
-87 EISSDITGDT
+87 TMGLGITGDSA
-97 TGGFDLKNVSLSAT
+97 GGFDLKDIRLWAT
-111 HNGTFNNDTGA
+111 YTGKYNQDENA
-122 FANHDVVIWMEGGTL
+122 FANLEVVIWMQGGTFSN
-137 ADISAGNINAQCKSF
+137 IITGNVNAQANSI
-152 TVHMSGGTLTSVV
+152 TVYMSGGTLTGENI
-165 TAFNSA
+165 TFNSA
-171 IAAHTIYI
+171 IVAHTIYV
-179 SGGRIE
+179 SGGKIE
-185 KNQAAQ
+185 QNLTAQ
-191 HPLYL
+191 EPCYL

-205 DFGITVKDGET
+205 GCGITVGANEK

-223 SGASVYVVPKAD
+223 NGANVYVVPKAD
-235 FIDGTVIA
+235 FADGTVMA
-243 EGSGG
+243 EGSG

-282 SQPAVNQEPYEI
+282 SQPAVEQEPYEI
-294 STPEQLMK
+294 STPEQLME

-320 DIDMSSQSWS
+320 DIDMSGQSWT

-354 TEGLFANNSGTV
+354 TEGLFAKNSGTV

-396 CVSSGS
+396 CFSSGS
-402 ITGNGSNAYS
+402 ITGTGTNAYS
-412 IGGIIG
+412 IGGLVG
-418 HNNGGTLSGSAS
+418 HNNGGILSGSAS
-430 SCTVDGRT
+430 SCTVFGKT
-438 AGGLVGSNW
+438 TGGLVGSNW
-447 QDDGNYG
+447 HDGG
-454 IITACI
+454 SGHGAITACI
-460 YTGDAGKPVEG
+460 YTGIAANPVEG
-471 DHNYSN
+471 DRNYSN
-477 STNVYYKDE
+477 STNVYYKDI
-486 NGVWK
+486 NGNWK
-491 SYPGNGEADETTLLQ
+491 SYPSNTAADEHTMIQ
-506 EVNAYIT
+506 IVNDYIS
-513 ENGGTFILSGDGT
+513 ENGGAFFVNGDGT
-526 TYPTSAVS
+526 TYPIDAVP
-534 YLDHTENGFVTK
+534 YLEYTENGFVTE
-546 YAETY
+546 YAQTY
-551 TEINS
+551 TVIDS
-556 ENLPTTWNDG
+556 ENAPTEWTND
-566 WYVVDD
+566 WYVVEGT
-572 DVTID
+572 VAID

-582 NGDVNLILTDGQT
+582 TGDVKLILKNGAN
-595 LTCSQGINVPHSS
+595 LTVNGGIDVSGTSNSFTV
-608 SLTIYAQAEGSG
+608 YAQSTDESKMGG
-620 ALTAVTSSNAAIGS
+620 LTATAADETGNAGIGS
-634 NDWGTWGDI
+634 SGRQTAGAI
-643 TICGGHITAT
+643 TVNGGRVTAT
-653 SEGQA
+653 GGSRSEQEESVIPGEYEEIVYTGA
-658 GIGGGYHSD
+658 GIGGGEKSACSTITINGGDVTASTKGGGWSNECNSAAIGNGGQNRLDMWYDETPVGTIVINGGSVNATGVWWGAGIGGGDEMPIASITINGGIVRAESD
-667 AHGNV
+667 SSAGIGN
-672 SIYGGVIET
+672 GGA
-681 SGIHGGTPHYGAS
+681 GDGGTITITGGTINAVSESACGIGGGYISDIEKVVITGGDITATSDSGAGIGS
-694 DMGNILIQG
+694 CAFQTTAQVTISGGMVTATSNHGDGIGMGNIF
-703 ATVTSNRQIG
+703 
-713 AGLSLS
+713 
-719 GSTSGISSCGSI
+719 
-731 TIRDSIVQTQ
+731 RDDLVDFS
-741 SFLGSS
+741 
-747 SSSWYTGTCGD
+747 TGTDGHAVIFASSIAD
-758 ITVSNSTVLVQ
+758 QTGKDSWSSLIFQ
-769 GAIGG
+769 GN
-774 TDSTLHLNGNTCIV
+774 NGKV
-788 AERSVLTMPE
+788 Y
-798 SLSGV
+798 
-803 LVFGTSGTAYSDTQ
+803 GTSYT
-817 ISDIVDLSGIS
+817 VDEA
-828 LTVQPG
+828 LTIPADKI
-834 TTLTL
+834 LTIEHG
-839 PNDAILRSLTVET
+839 D
-852 GAQVQA
+852 
-858 ASDLTVNNAT
+858 
-868 VSGAITVPGTLHNNG
+868 
-883 TLTVNQDGVISCGSF
+883 TLTV
-898 SNSGTMTT
+898 T
-906 QGQVT
+906 
-911 ARTSFHNAGAVNN
+911 
-924 SSTGVLNTS
+924 
-933 GGINDGVMENTG
+933 
-945 TWVNQGPITG
+945 
-955 SGVVVSNTEISGA
+955 
-968 GDQQIAPDAI
+968 
-978 SYLNEDGEVAYIGA
+978 
-992 NDIIYP
+992 
-998 LTSQVKTWAKFD
+998 
-1010 GATTWYVVT
+1010 
-1019 KDTQIDGGVKVTDDV
+1019 
-1034 NLLLMDGATLT
+1034 
-1045 VNGANYNGG
+1045 
-1054 INAANHILNI
+1054 
-1064 YAQSNGSGMGKL
+1064 
-1076 TANGG
+1076 
-1081 HYNWMAI
+1081 
-1088 GGENATVNIHGGFID
+1088 
-1103 VSETNSQY
+1103 
-1111 AGIGAGIYRNS
+1111 
-1122 GEITVSGG
+1122 
-1130 LVKTQSIGRGNTV
+1130 
-1143 GNQTGGLY
+1143 
-1151 APEDSNAI
+1151 
-1159 VYTNQTNIGNAA
+1159 
-1171 ATFHGILFLQKTGT
+1171 
-1185 VYGNQ
+1185 
-1190 ELAMDLTIEDR
+1190 
-1201 EVLTVPAGTTW
+1201 
-1212 TIPSGVTLTVKGE
+1212 SGVTLT
-1225 LIVEG
+1225 
-1230 TLDILGTVVHE
+1230 
-1241 GTIEN
+1241 N
-1246 PGAIRVK
+1246 NGAIHVN
-1253 HGGDYT
+1253 HGGTYS
-1259 GEEPTPNSVTYQ
+1259 GAHPSGNEVMYQ

-1286 YVAYGETPNHA
+1286 YVAYGETPSHA
-1297 NGSKEPTLDTAYTF
+1297 DGSQTGDAQYSYSF
-1311 TGWDSAVVA
+1311 TGWTPTLTA

-1325 TYTAQFSSSVR
+1325 TYTAQFTQSVNS
-1336 TYTVTVPSDPGYSVA
+1336 YEVTVPTDPGYTVE
-1351 YTGNTTLEYGS
+1351 YTDNTTLEYGS

-1397 TVRVLE
+1397 TVQVLE
-1403 DTRITIEGVAQ
+1403 DTQITIEGVAQ

-1429 SEWTANDVTLTLSAS
+1429 SQWTANDVTLTPSAT

-1466 GESLTISESN
+1466 GESLTISESS

-1494 GSESVTVKIDKNAPS
+1494 ESESVTVKIDKNVPS

-1522 DSIRIN
+1522 DSIRIS

-1586 ITYDKIDSVKPVVS
+1586 ITYDKIDSVQPVVA

-1620 SNTAANSGT
+1620 SNTAANLGT
-1629 TTFQYKVDDGDWQ
+1629 TTFRYKVDDGEWQ
-1642 TYTDSIT
+1642 IYTDVIT
-1649 ISEETAGTT
+1649 VSEETEGRR

-1678 KLDQTA
+1678 KLDKTA
-1684 PDGDIKIQ
+1684 PDGDIQIQ
-1692 ENSVKK
+1692 ENSVKT

-1719 TDALSGVAS
+1719 TDALSGVAT
-1728 IQFYRSDDILTQE
+1728 IQFYRSDEILTQE
-1741 DVAAITDWIDYS
+1741 DVAAITDWSDYS

-1771 TDQAGNFTVIGS
+1771 TDQAGNATVIGS

-1823 GVPEDEALTL
+1823 GVPEDETLTL
-1833 AGNVAQ
+1833 AGNVEQ
-1839 TYTIVATDK
+1839 TYTIVATDT

-1863 SLGDPIQGITTDN
+1863 SLGNPIQGITTDN
-1876 VTSADQTDIQSV
+1876 VISADQADIQSV

-1916 TLLDK
+1916 ALLDK
-1921 VTEVADEMDAL
+1921 VAEVADEMDAL

-1975 ALEAVKAIGESLL
+1975 ALEAVKDIVESLL

-1998 TTENTDKVEDITPGN
+1998 TTENTDKVEDITSGN

-2118 LLAALVDYQII
+2118 LLAALVDYQITA
-2129 EGNNSQWTVG
+2129 GNNSQWTVG
-2139 ENQPLTIT
+2139 EDRPITIT

-2180 LKPDYLS
+2180 LNPDYLS

-2233 VMFVA
+2233 VMFVT

>member
-40 AEVKELGGDLYAEG
+40 AEVQKDPSPTADPGLCAMG
-54 NNLVVKNGSDGDLTQ
+54 NNLVLQDGSNGGLTQ
-69 IYYANTNGVT
+69 VYYADAS
-79 VGNPINLS
+79 GNIVDAPIDLS
-87 EISSDITGDT
+87 TMGLGITGDSA
-97 TGGFDLKNVSLSAT
+97 GGFDLKDIRLWAT
-111 HNGTFNNDTGA
+111 YTGRYNSDANA
-122 FANHDVVIWMEGGTL
+122 FADLDVVIRIEGGTFSN
-137 ADISAGNINAQCKSF
+137 IITGNVNAQANSI
-152 TVHMSGGTLTSVV
+152 TVYMSGGTLTGENI
-165 TAFNSA
+165 TFNSA
-171 IAAHTIYI
+171 IVAHTIYV
-179 SGGRIE
+179 SGGKIE
-185 KNQAAQ
+185 QNLTAQ
-191 HPLYL
+191 EPCYL

-205 DFGITVKDGET
+205 GCGITVGANEK

-223 SGASVYVVPKAD
+223 NGADVYVVPKAD
-235 FIDGTVIA
+235 FADGTVMA
-243 EGSGG
+243 EGSG
-248 YQITENDI
+248 YSITEDDI

-267 GKELYLEND
+267 GKELYLENN

-282 SQPAVNQEPYEI
+282 SQPAVEQEPYKI
-294 STPEQLMK
+294 STPEQLME
-302 FAALVNGENNGAN
+302 FAALVNGGNNGAN

-320 DIDMSSQSWS
+320 DIDMSGQSWT

-342 DGQGHTIFNLTG
+342 DGQGHTISNLTG
-354 TEGLFANNSGTV
+354 TEGLFAKNSGTV
-366 KNVRLENVSITRE
+366 KNVRLKNVSITRE

-471 DHNYSN
+471 DRNYSN

-572 DVTID
+572 DVTIG

-582 NGDVNLILTDGQT
+582 NGDVKLILKNGADLTANDGIHVSSEDSFT
-595 LTCSQGINVPHSS
+595 L
-608 SLTIYAQAEGSG
+608 YAQSAGVG
-620 ALTAVTSSNAAIGS
+620 MGTLVATGPSN
-634 NDWGTWGDI
+634 
-643 TICGGHITAT
+643 
-653 SEGQA
+653 QA
-658 GIGGGYHSD
+658 GIGGGKEESC
-667 AHGNV
+667 GEIIIN
-672 SIYGGVIET
+672 
-681 SGIHGGTPHYGAS
+681 GGT
-694 DMGNILIQG
+694 I
-703 ATVTSNRQIG
+703 
-713 AGLSLS
+713 
-719 GSTSGISSCGSI
+719 
-731 TIRDSIVQTQ
+731 
-741 SFLGSS
+741 
-747 SSSWYTGTCGD
+747 
-758 ITVSNSTVLVQ
+758 
-769 GAIGG
+769 
-774 TDSTLHLNGNTCIV
+774 
-788 AERSVLTMPE
+788 
-798 SLSGV
+798 
-803 LVFGTSGTAYSDTQ
+803 
-817 ISDIVDLSGIS
+817 
-828 LTVQPG
+828 
-834 TTLTL
+834 
-839 PNDAILRSLTVET
+839 
-852 GAQVQA
+852 
-858 ASDLTVNNAT
+858 
-868 VSGAITVPGTLHNNG
+868 
-883 TLTVNQDGVISCGSF
+883 
-898 SNSGTMTT
+898 
-906 QGQVT
+906 
-911 ARTSFHNAGAVNN
+911 
-924 SSTGVLNTS
+924 
-933 GGINDGVMENTG
+933 
-945 TWVNQGPITG
+945 
-955 SGVVVSNTEISGA
+955 
-968 GDQQIAPDAI
+968 
-978 SYLNEDGEVAYIGA
+978 
-992 NDIIYP
+992 
-998 LTSQVKTWAKFD
+998 
-1010 GATTWYVVT
+1010 
-1019 KDTQIDGGVKVTDDV
+1019 
-1034 NLLLMDGATLT
+1034 
-1045 VNGANYNGG
+1045 
-1054 INAANHILNI
+1054 
-1064 YAQSNGSGMGKL
+1064 

-1081 HYNWMAI
+1081 RYAMGL
-1088 GGENATVNIHGGFID
+1088 GGNPNGTGGNITVNGGTVMAQGGDGYSSGWSTTPGGPGLAVGQSGIVTIHGGNVI
-1103 VSETNSQY
+1103 
-1111 AGIGAGIYRNS
+1111 A
-1122 GEITVSGG
+1122 
-1130 LVKTQSIGRGNTV
+1130 
-1143 GNQTGGLY
+1143 TGGNGSK
-1151 APEDSNAI
+1151 DI
-1159 VYTNQTNIGNAA
+1159 FAA
-1171 ATFHGILFLQKTGT
+1171 AGGVGIKTGT
-1185 VYGNQ
+1185 NGETHITAGFVNAQPGAWESIGIAGNFSTGPNGNAVIVTQNIENNSNSQDWNGLFFIENAVGALDKGVIYGQ
-1190 ELAMDLTIEDR
+1190 
-1201 EVLTVPAGTTW
+1201 TVTPTCDFTV
-1212 TIPSGVTLTVKGE
+1212 PSGVTVTIEKTQSLVISQGITM
-1225 LIVEG
+1225 
-1230 TLDILGTVVHE
+1230 TND
-1241 GTIEN
+1241 GTIINSGTINNQGTISNSGSLQVES
-1246 PGAIRVK
+1246 
-1253 HGGDYT
+1253 GGIYD
-1259 GEEPTPNSVTYQ
+1259 GNQPSGNAVTYQ
-1271 IDWDTDGDGTVDDTT
+1271 IDWDTNGDGTVDDTT
-1286 YVAYGETPNHA
+1286 YVAYGQTPSHTD
-1297 NGSKEPTLDTAYTF
+1297 GSKEGNAQYSYQFAGWTPTLAQ
-1311 TGWDSAVVA
+1311 
-1320 VTGTA
+1320 VTSTA
-1325 TYTAQFSSSVR
+1325 TYTAQFTQNVNS
-1336 TYTVTVPSDPGYSVA
+1336 YQVTVPSDPGYSVA
-1351 YTGNTTLEYGS
+1351 YTGNTTLKYGS

-1397 TVRVLE
+1397 TVQVLE
-1403 DTRITIEGVAQ
+1403 DTQITIEGVAQ

-1429 SEWTANDVTLTLSAS
+1429 SQWTANDVTLTLSAS
-1444 ADSGIAYYEYSKN
+1444 ADSGISYYEYSKN

-1494 GSESVTVKIDKNAPS
+1494 ESESVTVKIDKNAPS

-1522 DSIRIN
+1522 DSIRIS

-1572 FRITSRSGLTATAS
+1572 FRAVSGAGIVGQEAS
-1586 ITYDKIDSVKPVVS
+1586 ITYDKIDSVQPVVD

-1620 SNTAANSGT
+1620 SNTAANLGT
-1629 TTFQYKVDDGDWQ
+1629 TTFQYKVDDGEWQ
-1642 TYTDSIT
+1642 IYTDVIT
-1649 ISEETAGTT
+1649 VSEETEGRR

-1678 KLDQTA
+1678 KLDKTA

-1692 ENSVKK
+1692 ENSVKQ

-1708 FNQNVDVDITG
+1708 FNENVDVDITG
-1719 TDALSGVAS
+1719 TDALSGVAT

-1741 DVAAITDWIDYS
+1741 DVAAITDWSDYS

-1804 YTTQNVTVADA
+1804 YTTQSVTVADA

-1823 GVPEDEALTL
+1823 GVAEDEALTL
-1833 AGNVAQ
+1833 AGNMEQ

-1848 AGNKTEYTVTMKPIE
+1848 AGNSTTLTVTMKPIA
-1863 SLGDPIQGITTDN
+1863 SLADPIQGITTDN

-1975 ALEAVKAIGESLL
+1975 ALDAVKAIGESLL

-1998 TTENTDKVEDITPGN
+1998 TTENTDKVEDITADN
-2013 VSLEDQDD
+2013 VKPEDKDD

-2029 ENALDNFGDNYTEE
+2029 ENALDNFGDNYTQE

-2118 LLAALVDYQII
+2118 LLAALVDYQITA
-2129 EGNNSQWTVG
+2129 GNNSQWTVG
-2139 ENQPLTIT
+2139 EDRPITIT

-2162 VDVDAGNYTA
+2162 VNVDAGNYTA

-2209 EILAKPETS
+2209 EILAKPEIS

-2244 TMVYTSKKKHSK
+2244 IMVYTSKKKYSK

>member
-40 AEVKELGGDLYAEG
+40 AEVQKDPSPTADPGLCAMG
-54 NNLVVKNGSDGDLTQ
+54 NNLVLQDGSNGGLTQ
-69 IYYANTNGVT
+69 VYYADASGNI
-79 VGNPINLS
+79 VGAPIDLS
-87 EISSDITGDT
+87 TMGLGITGDSA
-97 TGGFDLKNVSLSAT
+97 GGFDLKDIRLWAT
-111 HNGTFNNDTGA
+111 YTGRYNQDENA
-122 FANHDVVIWMEGGTL
+122 FANLEVVIWMQGGTFSN
-137 ADISAGNINAQCKSF
+137 IITGNVNAQANSI
-152 TVHMSGGTLTSVV
+152 TVYMSGGTLTGENI
-165 TAFNSA
+165 TFNSA
-171 IAAHTIYI
+171 IVAHTIYV
-179 SGGRIE
+179 SGGKIE
-185 KNQAAQ
+185 QNLTAQ
-191 HPLYL
+191 EPCYL

-205 DFGITVKDGET
+205 GCGITVGANEK

-223 SGASVYVVPKAD
+223 NGAVVYVVPKAD
-235 FIDGTVIA
+235 FADGTVMA
-243 EGSGG
+243 EGSG

-282 SQPAVNQEPYEI
+282 SQPAVEQEPYEI
-294 STPEQLMK
+294 STPEQLME
-302 FAALVNGENNGAN
+302 FAALVNGGNNGAN

-320 DIDMSSQSWS
+320 DINMSGQSWS

-342 DGQGHTIFNLTG
+342 DGQGHTISNLTG
-354 TEGLFANNSGTV
+354 TEGLFAKNSGTV
-366 KNVRLENVSITRE
+366 KNVQLENVSITRE

-396 CVSSGS
+396 CFSSGS
-402 ITGNGSNAYS
+402 ITGTGSDAWS
-412 IGGIIG
+412 VGGLIG

-430 SCTVDGRT
+430 SCTVSGKT
-438 AGGLVGSNW
+438 TGGLVGSNW
-447 QDDGNYG
+447 HSDNHSHGA
-454 IITACI
+454 ITACI
-460 YTGDAGKPVEG
+460 YTGIAANPVEG
-471 DHNYSN
+471 DRNYSN
-477 STNVYYKDE
+477 STNVYYKDK
-486 NGVWK
+486 NGNWK
-491 SYPGNGEADETTLLQ
+491 SYPSDAAADEHTMIQ
-506 EVNAYIT
+506 IVNGYIS
-513 ENGGTFILSGDGT
+513 ENGGAFFVNGDGT
-526 TYPTSAVS
+526 TYPVGAVS
-534 YLDHTENGFVTK
+534 YLEYTENGFVTE
-546 YAETY
+546 YAQTY
-551 TEINS
+551 TVIDS
-556 ENLPTTWNDG
+556 ENAPTEWTNG
-566 WYVVDD
+566 WYVVDGS
-572 DVTID
+572 VTID

-582 NGDVNLILTDGQT
+582 TGDVKLILKNGAN
-595 LTCSQGINVPHSS
+595 LTVNGGIDVSGTSNSFTVYAQSADESQMG
-608 SLTIYAQAEGSG
+608 SLTA
-620 ALTAVTSSNAAIGS
+620 TAADETGNAGIGS
-634 NDWGTWGDI
+634 SGRQTAGAI
-643 TICGGHITAT
+643 TVNGGRVTAT
-653 SEGQA
+653 GGSRSEQEESVIPGEYEEIVYTGA
-658 GIGGGYHSD
+658 GIGGGEKSACSTITINGGD
-667 AHGNV
+667 VTASTKGGGWSNECNSAAIGN
-672 SIYGGVIET
+672 GGQNRLDMWYDETPVGTIVIN
-681 SGIHGGTPHYGAS
+681 GGS
-694 DMGNILIQG
+694 VN
-703 ATVTSNRQIG
+703 ATGVWWG
-713 AGLSLS
+713 AGI
-719 GSTSGISSCGSI
+719 GGGDEMPIASI
-731 TIRDSIVQTQ
+731 TINGGTVYAESDSSAGIGNGGAGDGGTITI
-741 SFLGSS
+741 
-747 SSSWYTGTCGD
+747 TGGTINAVSESACGIGGGYISDIEKVVITGGD
-758 ITVSNSTVLVQ
+758 ITATSDSGAGIGSCAFQTTAQVTTSGGMVTATSNHGDGIGMGKIFRDDLVDFST
-769 GAIGG
+769 G
-774 TDSTLHLNGNTCIV
+774 TDGHAVIFASSIADQTGKDSWSSLIFQGNNGKV
-788 AERSVLTMPE
+788 Y
-798 SLSGV
+798 
-803 LVFGTSGTAYSDTQ
+803 GTSYT
-817 ISDIVDLSGIS
+817 VDEA
-828 LTVQPG
+828 LTIPADKI
-834 TTLTL
+834 LTIEHG
-839 PNDAILRSLTVET
+839 D
-852 GAQVQA
+852 
-858 ASDLTVNNAT
+858 
-868 VSGAITVPGTLHNNG
+868 
-883 TLTVNQDGVISCGSF
+883 TLTV
-898 SNSGTMTT
+898 T
-906 QGQVT
+906 
-911 ARTSFHNAGAVNN
+911 
-924 SSTGVLNTS
+924 
-933 GGINDGVMENTG
+933 
-945 TWVNQGPITG
+945 
-955 SGVVVSNTEISGA
+955 
-968 GDQQIAPDAI
+968 
-978 SYLNEDGEVAYIGA
+978 
-992 NDIIYP
+992 
-998 LTSQVKTWAKFD
+998 
-1010 GATTWYVVT
+1010 
-1019 KDTQIDGGVKVTDDV
+1019 
-1034 NLLLMDGATLT
+1034 
-1045 VNGANYNGG
+1045 
-1054 INAANHILNI
+1054 
-1064 YAQSNGSGMGKL
+1064 
-1076 TANGG
+1076 
-1081 HYNWMAI
+1081 
-1088 GGENATVNIHGGFID
+1088 
-1103 VSETNSQY
+1103 
-1111 AGIGAGIYRNS
+1111 
-1122 GEITVSGG
+1122 
-1130 LVKTQSIGRGNTV
+1130 
-1143 GNQTGGLY
+1143 
-1151 APEDSNAI
+1151 
-1159 VYTNQTNIGNAA
+1159 
-1171 ATFHGILFLQKTGT
+1171 
-1185 VYGNQ
+1185 
-1190 ELAMDLTIEDR
+1190 
-1201 EVLTVPAGTTW
+1201 
-1212 TIPSGVTLTVKGE
+1212 SGVTLT
-1225 LIVEG
+1225 
-1230 TLDILGTVVHE
+1230 
-1241 GTIEN
+1241 N
-1246 PGAIRVK
+1246 NGAIHVN
-1253 HGGDYT
+1253 HGGTYS
-1259 GEEPTPNSVTYQ
+1259 GAHPSGNEVMYQ

-1286 YVAYGETPNHA
+1286 YVAYGEIPSHA
-1297 NGSKEPTLDTAYTF
+1297 DGSQTGDAQYSYSF
-1311 TGWDSAVVA
+1311 TGWTPTLTA

-1325 TYTAQFSSSVR
+1325 TYTAQFTQSVNS
-1336 TYTVTVPSDPGYSVA
+1336 YEVTVPSDPGYSVA

-1397 TVRVLE
+1397 TVQVLE
-1403 DTRITIEGVAQ
+1403 DTQITIEGVAQ

-1429 SEWTANDVTLTLSAS
+1429 SEWTANDVTLTPSAT

-1466 GESLTISESN
+1466 GESLTISESS

-1494 GSESVTVKIDKNAPS
+1494 ESESVTVKIDKNAPS

-1522 DSIRIN
+1522 DSIRIS

-1572 FRITSRSGLTATAS
+1572 FRAVSGAGIVGQEAS
-1586 ITYDKIDSVKPVVS
+1586 ITYDKIDSVKPVVA

-1620 SNTAANSGT
+1620 SNTAANLGT
-1629 TTFQYKVDDGDWQ
+1629 TTFQYKVDDGEWQ
-1642 TYTDSIT
+1642 IYTDVIT
-1649 ISEETAGTT
+1649 VSEETEGRR

-1678 KLDQTA
+1678 KLDKTA

-1692 ENSVKK
+1692 ENSVKT

-1719 TDALSGVAS
+1719 TDALSGVAT
-1728 IQFYRSDDILTQE
+1728 IQFYRSDEILTQE
-1741 DVAAITDWIDYS
+1741 DVAAITDWSDYS

-1823 GVPEDEALTL
+1823 GVAEDETLTL
-1833 AGNVAQ
+1833 AGNVEQ
-1839 TYTIVATDK
+1839 TYTIVATDQ

-1863 SLGDPIQGITTDN
+1863 SLGNPIQGITTDN

-1916 TLLDK
+1916 ALLDK

-1998 TTENTDKVEDITPGN
+1998 TTENTDKVEDITSGN

-2062 QKVEAAQDA
+2062 QKVAAAQDA

-2139 ENQPLTIT
+2139 EDRPITIT

-2187 TLSVGKHTLTVRF
+2187 TLSVGKHTLTLRF

-2218 TPDTGDNNQVTLWIT
+2218 TPDTGDNNQVTIWIA

>member
-1 MKQAKTSS
+1 MLPKTSS
-9 RLLALLLSL
+9 RSLALLLSL
-18 TLVIGMLPTTVFA
+18 ILMIGMLPTTVFA

-40 AEVKELGGDLYAEG
+40 AAVQKDPSPTADPGLCAMG
-54 NNLVVKNGSDGDLTQ
+54 NNLVLQDGSNGGLTQ
-69 IYYANTNGVT
+69 VYYADASGNI
-79 VGNPINLS
+79 VGAPIDLS
-87 EISSDITGDT
+87 TMGLGITGDSAD
-97 TGGFDLKNVSLSAT
+97 GFDLKDIRLW
-111 HNGTFNNDTGA
+111 GTYTGRYNSDANA
-122 FANHDVVIWMEGGTL
+122 FADLDVVIRIEGGTFSN
-137 ADISAGNINAQCKSF
+137 IITGNVNAKANSI
-152 TVHMSGGTLTSVV
+152 TVYMSGGTLTGENI
-165 TAFNSA
+165 TFNSA
-171 IAAHTIYI
+171 IVAHTIYV
-179 SGGRIE
+179 SGGKIE
-185 KNQAAQ
+185 QNLTVQE
-191 HPLYL
+191 PCYL

-205 DFGITVKDGET
+205 GCGITVGANEK

-223 SGASVYVVPKAD
+223 NGANVYVVPKAD
-235 FIDGTVIA
+235 FADGTVMA
-243 EGSGG
+243 EGSG

-282 SQPAVNQEPYEI
+282 SQPAVEQEPYEI
-294 STPEQLMK
+294 STPEQLME
-302 FAALVNGENNGAN
+302 FAALVNGGNNGAN

-320 DIDMSSQSWS
+320 DIDMSGQSWT

-342 DGQGHTIFNLTG
+342 DGQGHTISNLTG
-354 TEGLFANNSGTV
+354 TEGLFAKNSGTV

-396 CVSSGS
+396 CFSSGS
-402 ITGNGSNAYS
+402 ITGTGANAWS
-412 IGGIIG
+412 IGGLVG
-418 HNNGGTLSGSAS
+418 HNNGGILSGSAS
-430 SCTVDGRT
+430 SCTVSGKT
-438 AGGLVGSNW
+438 TGGLVGSNW
-447 QDDGNYG
+447 HDGNHSHG
-454 IITACI
+454 AITACI
-460 YTGDAGKPVEG
+460 YTGIAANPVEG
-471 DHNYSN
+471 DNHYSN
-477 STNVYYKDE
+477 STNVYYKDI
-486 NGVWK
+486 NGNWK
-491 SYPGNGEADETTLLQ
+491 SYPSNTAADEHTMIQ
-506 EVNAYIT
+506 IVNDYIS
-513 ENGGTFILSGDGT
+513 ENGGAFFVNGDGT
-526 TYPTSAVS
+526 TYPIDAVP
-534 YLDHTENGFVTK
+534 YLEYTENGFVTE
-546 YAETY
+546 YAQTY
-551 TEINS
+551 TVIDS
-556 ENLPTTWNDG
+556 ENALTEWTNG
-566 WYVVDD
+566 WYVVEGT
-572 DVTID
+572 VAID

-582 NGDVNLILTDGQT
+582 TGDVKLILKNGAN
-595 LTCSQGINVPHSS
+595 LTVNGGIDVSGTSNSFTVYAQSADESQMG
-608 SLTIYAQAEGSG
+608 SLTA
-620 ALTAVTSSNAAIGS
+620 TAADETGNAGIGS
-634 NDWGTWGDI
+634 SGRQTAGAI
-643 TICGGHITAT
+643 TVNGGRVTAT
-653 SEGQA
+653 GGSRSEQEESVIPGEYEEIVYTGA
-658 GIGGGYHSD
+658 GIGGGEKSACSTITINGGD
-667 AHGNV
+667 VTASTKGGGWSNECKSAAIGN
-672 SIYGGVIET
+672 GGQKRGGWDYDVTTVGTIVINGGSVNAT
-681 SGIHGGTPHYGAS
+681 GMWWGAGIGGGDDMPIDTVTIHGGTVYAES
-694 DMGNILIQG
+694 DSSAGIGNG
-703 ATVTSNRQIG
+703 G
-713 AGLSLS
+713 AGD
-719 GSTSGISSCGSI
+719 GGTI
-731 TIRDSIVQTQ
+731 TI
-741 SFLGSS
+741 
-747 SSSWYTGTCGD
+747 TGGTVNAASEFACGIGGGYVSDIEHVTITGGD
-758 ITVSNSTVLVQ
+758 ITATSDSGAGIGSCAFQTTAQVTISGGMVTATSNHGDGIGMGKIFRDDLVDFST
-769 GAIGG
+769 G
-774 TDSTLHLNGNTCIV
+774 TDGHAVIFASSIADQTGKDSWSSLIFQGNNGKV
-788 AERSVLTMPE
+788 Y
-798 SLSGV
+798 
-803 LVFGTSGTAYSDTQ
+803 GTSYT
-817 ISDIVDLSGIS
+817 VDEA
-828 LTVQPG
+828 LTIPADKI
-834 TTLTL
+834 LTIEHG
-839 PNDAILRSLTVET
+839 D
-852 GAQVQA
+852 
-858 ASDLTVNNAT
+858 
-868 VSGAITVPGTLHNNG
+868 
-883 TLTVNQDGVISCGSF
+883 TLTV
-898 SNSGTMTT
+898 T
-906 QGQVT
+906 
-911 ARTSFHNAGAVNN
+911 
-924 SSTGVLNTS
+924 
-933 GGINDGVMENTG
+933 
-945 TWVNQGPITG
+945 
-955 SGVVVSNTEISGA
+955 
-968 GDQQIAPDAI
+968 
-978 SYLNEDGEVAYIGA
+978 
-992 NDIIYP
+992 
-998 LTSQVKTWAKFD
+998 
-1010 GATTWYVVT
+1010 
-1019 KDTQIDGGVKVTDDV
+1019 
-1034 NLLLMDGATLT
+1034 
-1045 VNGANYNGG
+1045 
-1054 INAANHILNI
+1054 
-1064 YAQSNGSGMGKL
+1064 
-1076 TANGG
+1076 
-1081 HYNWMAI
+1081 
-1088 GGENATVNIHGGFID
+1088 
-1103 VSETNSQY
+1103 
-1111 AGIGAGIYRNS
+1111 
-1122 GEITVSGG
+1122 
-1130 LVKTQSIGRGNTV
+1130 
-1143 GNQTGGLY
+1143 
-1151 APEDSNAI
+1151 
-1159 VYTNQTNIGNAA
+1159 
-1171 ATFHGILFLQKTGT
+1171 
-1185 VYGNQ
+1185 
-1190 ELAMDLTIEDR
+1190 
-1201 EVLTVPAGTTW
+1201 
-1212 TIPSGVTLTVKGE
+1212 SGVTLT
-1225 LIVEG
+1225 
-1230 TLDILGTVVHE
+1230 
-1241 GTIEN
+1241 N
-1246 PGAIRVK
+1246 NGAIHVN
-1253 HGGDYT
+1253 HGGTYS
-1259 GEEPTPNSVTYQ
+1259 GAHPSGNEVMYQ

-1286 YVAYGETPNHA
+1286 YVAYGETPSHA
-1297 NGSKEPTLDTAYTF
+1297 DGSQTGDAQYSYSF
-1311 TGWDSAVVA
+1311 TGWTPTLTA

-1325 TYTAQFSSSVR
+1325 TYTAQFTQSVNS
-1336 TYTVTVPSDPGYSVA
+1336 YEVTVPTDPGYTVE
-1351 YTGNTTLEYGS
+1351 YTDNTTLEYGS

-1397 TVRVLE
+1397 TVQVLE
-1403 DTRITIEGVAQ
+1403 DTQITIEGVAQ
-1414 EAALAAPAVDTHGYN
+1414 ETALAAPAVGTHGYN
-1429 SEWTANDVTLTLSAS
+1429 SEWTANDVTLTPSAT

-1466 GESLTISESN
+1466 GESLTISESS

-1494 GSESVTVKIDKNAPS
+1494 ESESVTVKIDKNAPS

-1522 DSIRIN
+1522 DSIRIS

-1572 FRITSRSGLTATAS
+1572 FRAVSGAGIVGQEAS
-1586 ITYDKIDSVKPVVS
+1586 ITYDKIDSVQPVVA
-1600 IDSGNYTADTWTN
+1600 IDSGDYTADTWTN

-1620 SNTAANSGT
+1620 SNTAANLGT
-1629 TTFQYKVDDGDWQ
+1629 TTFQYKVDDGEWQ
-1642 TYTDSIT
+1642 IYTDVIT
-1649 ISEETAGTT
+1649 VSEETEGRR

-1678 KLDQTA
+1678 KLDKTA
-1684 PDGDIKIQ
+1684 PDGDIQIQ
-1692 ENSVKK
+1692 ENSVKT

-1728 IQFYRSDDILTQE
+1728 IQFYRSDKILTE
-1741 DVAAITDWIDYS
+1741 DEVANVSSWSDYS

-1771 TDQAGNFTVIGS
+1771 TDQAGNATVIGS

-1823 GVPEDEALTL
+1823 GVAEDEALTL
-1833 AGNVAQ
+1833 AGNVEQ
-1839 TYTIVATDK
+1839 TYTIVATDQ

-1863 SLGDPIQGITTDN
+1863 SLGNPIQGITTDN
-1876 VTSADQTDIQSV
+1876 VTSADQADIQSV

-1916 TLLDK
+1916 ALLDK

-1998 TTENTDKVEDITPGN
+1998 TTENTDKVEDITSGN

-2118 LLAALVDYQII
+2118 LLAALVDYQITA
-2129 EGNNSQWTVG
+2129 GNNSQWTVG
-2139 ENQPLTIT
+2139 EDRPITIT

-2209 EILAKPETS
+2209 EILEKPESS

-2244 TMVYTSKKKHSK
+2244 TMVYASKKKHSK

>member
-40 AEVKELGGDLYAEG
+40 AEVQKDPSPNADPGLCAMG
-54 NNLVVKNGSDGDLTQ
+54 NNLVLQDGSNGGLTQ
-69 IYYANTNGVT
+69 VYYADASGNI
-79 VGNPINLS
+79 VGAPIDLS
-87 EISSDITGDT
+87 TMGLGITGDSA
-97 TGGFDLKNVSLSAT
+97 GGFDLKDIRLWAT
-111 HNGTFNNDTGA
+111 YTGRYNQDENA
-122 FANHDVVIWMEGGTL
+122 FANLEVVIWMQGGTFSN
-137 ADISAGNINAQCKSF
+137 IITGNVNAQANSI
-152 TVHMSGGTLTSVV
+152 TVYMSGGTLTGENI
-165 TAFNSA
+165 TFNSA
-171 IAAHTIYI
+171 IVAHTIYV
-179 SGGRIE
+179 SGGKIE
-185 KNQAAQ
+185 QNLTAQ
-191 HPLYL
+191 EPCYL

-205 DFGITVKDGET
+205 GCGITVGANEK

-223 SGASVYVVPKAD
+223 NGANVYVVPKAN
-235 FIDGTVIA
+235 FADGTVMA
-243 EGSGG
+243 EGSG

-267 GKELYLEND
+267 GKELYLENN

-282 SQPAVNQEPYEI
+282 SQPAVEQEPYEI
-294 STPEQLMK
+294 STPEQLME
-302 FAALVNGENNGAN
+302 FAALVNGGNNGAN

-320 DIDMSSQSWS
+320 DIDMSGQSWT
-330 GIASNQ
+330 GIASNK

-396 CVSSGS
+396 CFSSGS
-402 ITGNGSNAYS
+402 ITGTGTNAWS
-412 IGGIIG
+412 IGGLVG
-418 HNNGGTLSGSAS
+418 HNNGGILSGSAS
-430 SCTVDGRT
+430 SCTVSGKT
-438 AGGLVGSNW
+438 TGGLVGSNW
-447 QDDGNYG
+447 HDGNHSHG
-454 IITACI
+454 AITACI
-460 YTGDAGKPVEG
+460 YTGIAANPVEG
-471 DHNYSN
+471 DNHYSN
-477 STNVYYKDE
+477 NTNVYYKDI
-486 NGVWK
+486 NGNWK
-491 SYPGNGEADETTLLQ
+491 SYPSNTAADEHTMIQ
-506 EVNAYIT
+506 IVNDYIS
-513 ENGGTFILSGDGT
+513 ENGGAFFVNGDGT
-526 TYPTSAVS
+526 TYPIDAVP
-534 YLDHTENGFVTK
+534 YLEYTENGFVTE
-546 YAETY
+546 YAQTY
-551 TEINS
+551 TVIDS
-556 ENLPTTWNDG
+556 ENALTEWTNG
-566 WYVVDD
+566 WYVVEGT
-572 DVTID
+572 VAID

-582 NGDVNLILTDGQT
+582 TGDVKLILKNGANLAVNGGIDVSGTSNSFTVYAQSADE
-595 LTCSQGINVPHSS
+595 SQMG
-608 SLTIYAQAEGSG
+608 SLTA
-620 ALTAVTSSNAAIGS
+620 TAADETGNAGIGS
-634 NDWGTWGDI
+634 SGRQTAGAI
-643 TICGGHITAT
+643 TVNGGRVTAT
-653 SEGQA
+653 GGSRSEQEESGIPGEYEEIVYTGA
-658 GIGGGYHSD
+658 GIGGGEKSACSTITINGGD
-667 AHGNV
+667 VTASTKGGGWSNECKSAAIGN
-672 SIYGGVIET
+672 GGQKRGDRDYDVTTVGTIVINGGSVNAT
-681 SGIHGGTPHYGAS
+681 GMWWGAGIGGGDDMPIDTVTIHGGTVYAESDSSAGIGNGGAGDGGTITITGGTVNAASEFACGIGGGYVS
-694 DMGNILIQG
+694 DIEHVTITGGDITATSDSG
-703 ATVTSNRQIG
+703 AGIGSCAFQTTAQVTISGGMVTATSNRGDGIG
-713 AGLSLS
+713 MGY
-719 GSTSGISSCGSI
+719 IF
-731 TIRDSIVQTQ
+731 RDDLVDFS
-741 SFLGSS
+741 
-747 SSSWYTGTCGD
+747 TGTDGHAVIFASSIAD
-758 ITVSNSTVLVQ
+758 QTGKDSWSSLIFQ
-769 GAIGG
+769 GN
-774 TDSTLHLNGNTCIV
+774 NGKV
-788 AERSVLTMPE
+788 Y
-798 SLSGV
+798 
-803 LVFGTSGTAYSDTQ
+803 GTSYT
-817 ISDIVDLSGIS
+817 VDEA
-828 LTVQPG
+828 LTIPADKI
-834 TTLTL
+834 LTIEHG
-839 PNDAILRSLTVET
+839 D
-852 GAQVQA
+852 
-858 ASDLTVNNAT
+858 
-868 VSGAITVPGTLHNNG
+868 
-883 TLTVNQDGVISCGSF
+883 TLTV
-898 SNSGTMTT
+898 T
-906 QGQVT
+906 
-911 ARTSFHNAGAVNN
+911 
-924 SSTGVLNTS
+924 
-933 GGINDGVMENTG
+933 
-945 TWVNQGPITG
+945 
-955 SGVVVSNTEISGA
+955 
-968 GDQQIAPDAI
+968 
-978 SYLNEDGEVAYIGA
+978 
-992 NDIIYP
+992 
-998 LTSQVKTWAKFD
+998 
-1010 GATTWYVVT
+1010 
-1019 KDTQIDGGVKVTDDV
+1019 
-1034 NLLLMDGATLT
+1034 
-1045 VNGANYNGG
+1045 
-1054 INAANHILNI
+1054 
-1064 YAQSNGSGMGKL
+1064 
-1076 TANGG
+1076 
-1081 HYNWMAI
+1081 
-1088 GGENATVNIHGGFID
+1088 
-1103 VSETNSQY
+1103 
-1111 AGIGAGIYRNS
+1111 
-1122 GEITVSGG
+1122 
-1130 LVKTQSIGRGNTV
+1130 
-1143 GNQTGGLY
+1143 
-1151 APEDSNAI
+1151 
-1159 VYTNQTNIGNAA
+1159 
-1171 ATFHGILFLQKTGT
+1171 
-1185 VYGNQ
+1185 
-1190 ELAMDLTIEDR
+1190 
-1201 EVLTVPAGTTW
+1201 
-1212 TIPSGVTLTVKGE
+1212 SGVTLT
-1225 LIVEG
+1225 
-1230 TLDILGTVVHE
+1230 
-1241 GTIEN
+1241 N
-1246 PGAIRVK
+1246 NGAIHVN
-1253 HGGDYT
+1253 HGGTYS
-1259 GEEPTPNSVTYQ
+1259 GAHPSGNEVMYQ

-1286 YVAYGETPNHA
+1286 YVAYGETPSHA
-1297 NGSKEPTLDTAYTF
+1297 DGSQTGDAQYSYSF
-1311 TGWDSAVVA
+1311 TGWTPTLTA

-1325 TYTAQFSSSVR
+1325 TYTAQFTQSVNS
-1336 TYTVTVPSDPGYSVA
+1336 YEVTVPSDPGYSVA

-1397 TVRVLE
+1397 TVQVLE
-1403 DTRITIEGVAQ
+1403 DTQITIEGVAQ

-1466 GESLTISESN
+1466 GESLTISESS

-1494 GSESVTVKIDKNAPS
+1494 ESESVTVRIDKNAPS

-1522 DSIRIN
+1522 DSIRIS

-1586 ITYDKIDSVKPVVS
+1586 ITYDKIDSVKPVVA

-1620 SNTAANSGT
+1620 SNTAANLGT
-1629 TTFQYKVDDGDWQ
+1629 TTFQYKVDDGEWQ
-1642 TYTDSIT
+1642 DYTGAIT
-1649 ISEETAGTT
+1649 VSQETQGTT
-1658 YTFKAISASGVESDE
+1658 YTFQAISASGVESDE

-1678 KLDQTA
+1678 KLDKTA

-1692 ENSVKK
+1692 ENSVKT

-1728 IQFYRSDDILTQE
+1728 IQFYRSDKILTE
-1741 DVAAITDWIDYS
+1741 DEVANVSSWSDYS

-1833 AGNVAQ
+1833 AGNVEQ
-1839 TYTIVATDK
+1839 TYTIVATDQ

-1863 SLGDPIQGITTDN
+1863 SLGNPIQGITTDN

-1906 ALKAIADHCA
+1906 TLKGIADHCA
-1916 TLLDK
+1916 ALLDK

-1998 TTENTDKVEDITPGN
+1998 TTENTDKVEDITSGN

-2118 LLAALVDYQII
+2118 LLAALVDYQIT

-2139 ENQPLTIT
+2139 EDRPITIT

-2162 VDVDAGNYTA
+2162 VNVDAGNYTA

-2244 TMVYTSKKKHSK
+2244 TMVYASKKKHSK